1 MKKLFALIFAAVLF
15 AGCSN
20 NVDNNDAAKF
30 ALFSRQNNTEKY
42 SLKINLFAE
51 QSRTITPFDSD
62 EAYVNAVSKVEK
74 WDLVFT
80 DINDES
86 NKFSISQLQAKNG
99 VLLVKT
105 GKTGNFKVEISGSTK
120 IDGTTYNFYGLIPSV
135 GLSNTP
141 VETLEFSA
149 PVGLA
154 KAGGK
159 GNFSGKVTLDKYWK
173 ISNKEFSAGVV
184 PDGLFKI
191 LLVSKTNN
199 KTIIELTPEYDSIT
213 NESGFFT
220 GFAFNK
226 NDIPSDYYQLK
237 VSFSGYN
244 GKKAVDEVVFDKGN
258 LVVIGDGLTT
268 HAELLACY
276 SQPVTQIVDTYY
288 ACNDKESQGNGLDPQ
303 TKGYAWGIIKNIFE
317 YTEKDAGTYTVYC
330 DDFVIDAV
338 EYKALKDIDPKK
350 SVEVNI
356 LYSNGKC
363 TIKYNNDTDYKLS
376 VERCFAVSAKYFIG
390 TEEEPFP
397 VLEID
402 EHSTKNLYTS
412 ITYENFVAVVL
423 KSTDFAGIYPPSTKI
438 NYYINDTETFLYN
451 TPFFVYNSD
460 PEFTSFERNYESTFV
475 YIKRNGEYQYAP
487 SYKLH
492 LFTEAD
498 LPDGYKKLYGT
509 DPVAA
514 ANYKQFYLSVKPSV
528 QFIDPEQKYFIGSD
542 SKTEGDYIIYAPEN
556 TFWVYADSNCE
567 NPLNDDKLTYTW
579 YLNGKDVSAITG
591 KNSIVVLSEEY
602 DNLNL
607 YGENNIECIITDGSI
622 KKTADKTFMF
632 SMPVE
637 QRAAL
642 YYAKDSQDYSI
653 LKYYNTVSGMTYNT
667 NIKIKDVKDYYTTWF
682 FMDGTSLCYEEVDSV
697 GSVTYR
703 TQALNGEFVEM
714 PFNDS
719 LEGLISSL
727 NKQYSLHSL
736 TKDVATGKIWLYYS
750 DDNEKITKL
759 GVIENPNDIDCNA
772 ISWAILDYD
781 PGACIAVYNDK
792 VYVFR
797 TTNYIDIYSVEKNTR
812 NELKLSAKT
821 TVNTG
826 IPLENENGKLFENP
840 RVMDFAVVP
849 VVPYNGGVRA
859 VVCISQIFDNMF
871 TPEDFTQGSTHKM
884 YSLGSVSSFDLDESG
899 NISNLKSNLGYNK
912 SETGNQ
918 DYNYKDYDNNTINYQ
933 INFIVSNS
941 DFDEV
946 SGIPVIFGKTKILA
960 IKEEEVILSDVG
972 VYSQDDGSGNK
983 NLRRKSHLVKYNFKT
998 LYDLDSDVN
1007 ISFDINNISGTI
1019 GDWEE
1024 DIRN

>member
-80 DINDES
+80 DIEDES

-99 VLLVKT
+99 VLLVET
-105 GKTGNFKVEISGSTK
+105 EKTGNFKVEISGSTE

-135 GLSNTP
+135 GLSDTP
-141 VETLEFSA
+141 GETLEFSA

-154 KAGGK
+154 KAGGT
-159 GNFSGKVTLDKYWK
+159 GNFSGKVTLDEYWE
-173 ISNKEFSAGVV
+173 ISNKEFAAGGV

-191 LLVSKTNN
+191 LLVSRTNN

-213 NESGFFT
+213 DQSGFFT

-226 NDIPSDYYQLK
+226 NGIPSDYYQLK

-244 GKKAVDEVVFDKGN
+244 GKKPVDEVVFDKGN
-258 LVVIGDGLTT
+258 FVVIGDGLTT
-268 HAELLACY
+268 RAELLAYY

-288 ACNDKESQGNGLDPQ
+288 ACNDKDSQGNGLYPQ

-317 YTEKDAGTYTVYC
+317 YTEKEAGTYTVYC

-338 EYKALKDIDPKK
+338 EYKALKGISSKNG
-350 SVEVNI
+350 VVNI

-363 TIKYNNDTDYKLS
+363 TIEYNNDTDYKLS
-376 VERCFAVSAKYFIG
+376 VERCFAVSAKDFVG
-390 TEEEPFP
+390 TEAEPFP

-402 EHSTKNLYTS
+402 EHNTKNLYTS
-412 ITYENFVAVVL
+412 VTYENFVAVVL
-423 KSTDFAGIYPPSTKI
+423 KVTDFAGINPRNTKI

-460 PEFTSFERNYESTFV
+460 PEFTSFEQNYDSTFV

-487 SYKLH
+487 SYKLCF
-492 LFTEAD
+492 FTDVD
-498 LPDGYKKLYGT
+498 LPEGYKKLYET
-509 DPVAA
+509 DPDAA

-556 TFWVYADSNCE
+556 TFRVYADSNCE
-567 NPLNDDKLTYTW
+567 NPVNDDKLTYTW
-579 YLNGKDVSAITG
+579 YLNGNDVSAKTG
-591 KNSIVVLSEEY
+591 NNSFVVLSEEY

-622 KKTADKTFMF
+622 MKTADKTFKF

-642 YYAKDSQDYSI
+642 YHAKDSNYSI

-667 NIKIKDVKDYYTTWF
+667 NIKITDYYKAWF
-682 FMDGTSLCYEEVDSV
+682 FMDGTSLCHESGEVDSFA
-697 GSVTYR
+697 YR
-703 TQALNGEFVEM
+703 TQALNGEFVEL
-714 PFNDS
+714 PCCNFLVDY
-719 LEGLISSL
+719 L
-727 NKQYSLHSL
+727 NSQGSLHSL

-750 DDNEKITKL
+750 DDTEKITRL
-759 GVIENPNDIDCNA
+759 SVIENPNDEDCKFFPG
-772 ISWAILDYD
+772 AILDSND
-781 PGACIAVYNDK
+781 SGACIAVYNDK

-797 TTNYIDIYSVEKNTR
+797 TTNKIDIYSVEKDTR
-812 NELKLSAKT
+812 KGLKFSEKT

-826 IPLENENGKLFENP
+826 IPLLFENP
-840 RVMDFAVVP
+840 RVMDFA

-871 TPEDFTQGSTHKM
+871 APEDFTKDSKHEM

-912 SETGNQ
+912 SETGYLKYQ
-918 DYNYKDYDNNTINYQ
+918 NNNLSPAINYQ
-933 INFIVSNS
+933 INFIVSDSENV
-941 DFDEV
+941 D
-946 SGIPVIFGKTKILA
+946 GILVIFGKTKILA

-972 VYSQDDGSGNK
+972 VYSYVDDSSK
-983 NLRRKSHLVKYNFKT
+983 KRLRRKSHLVKYDFKT
-998 LYDLDSDVN
+998 LCDLDSDVN
-1007 ISFDINNISGTI
+1007 ISFDINNISGSI
-1019 GDWEE
+1019 GEWEE

>member
-80 DINDES
+80 DIEDES
-86 NKFSISQLQAKNG
+86 NNFSISQLQAKNG
-99 VLLVKT
+99 VLLVET
-105 GKTGNFKVEISGSTK
+105 EKTGNFKVEISGSIE
-120 IDGTTYNFYGLIPSV
+120 IDGTKYNFYGLIPSV
-135 GLSNTP
+135 GLSDTP
-141 VETLEFSA
+141 GETLEFSA

-154 KAGGK
+154 KAGGT
-159 GNFSGKVTLDKYWK
+159 GNFSGKVTLDEYWK
-173 ISNKEFSAGVV
+173 ISNKEFSAGGV
-184 PDGLFKI
+184 PDGLFTI

-199 KTIIELTPEYDSIT
+199 EKKFELTPEYDSIT
-213 NESGFFT
+213 DQSGFFT

-244 GKKAVDEVVFDKGN
+244 GKKSVEEVVFDKGT

-288 ACNDKESQGNGLDPQ
+288 ACNDKDSQGNGLYPQ

-317 YTEKDAGTYTVYC
+317 YTEKEAGTYTVYC

-338 EYKALKDIDPKK
+338 EYKALKGISSKNG
-350 SVEVNI
+350 VVNI

-363 TIKYNNDTDYKLS
+363 TIKYNNGTGYNLS
-376 VERCFAVSAKYFIG
+376 VERCFAVSAKDFVV
-390 TEEEPFP
+390 TEAEPFP

-402 EHSTKNLYTS
+402 EHNTKNLYTS
-412 ITYENFVAVVL
+412 VTYENFVAVVL
-423 KSTDFAGIYPPSTKI
+423 KLTDFDEIYPQSTKI

-460 PEFTSFERNYESTFV
+460 SESTPFEQSYDLTSV

-487 SYKLH
+487 SYKLR
-492 LFTEAD
+492 LFTD
-498 LPDGYKKLYGT
+498 VNPMPDGYNKLYDT
-509 DPVAA
+509 DPDA

-542 SKTEGDYIIYAPEN
+542 SKTEGDYIIYAPKN
-556 TFWVYADSNCE
+556 TFRVYADSNCE
-567 NPLNDDKLTYTW
+567 NPVNDDKLTYTW

-591 KNSIVVLSEEY
+591 NNSSVVLSEEY
-602 DNLNL
+602 DDLNL

-622 KKTADKTFMF
+622 MKTAGKTFKF

-682 FMDGTSLCYEEVDSV
+682 FMDGTSLFYEEVDSV
-697 GSVTYR
+697 GIVTYR

-719 LEGLISSL
+719 LEGLISFL
-727 NKQYSLHSL
+727 NKQYSLNSL

-750 DDNEKITKL
+750 DDTEKITKL
-759 GVIENPNDIDCNA
+759 SVIENPNDEDCKFFPG
-772 ISWAILDYD
+772 AILDSND
-781 PGACIAVYNDK
+781 SGACIAVYNDK

-797 TTNYIDIYSVEKNTR
+797 TTNKIDIYSVEKDTR
-812 NELKLSAKT
+812 KGLKFSEKT

-826 IPLENENGKLFENP
+826 IPLLFENP
-840 RVMDFAVVP
+840 RVMDFA

-871 TPEDFTQGSTHKM
+871 APENFTVGSSKHEM

-912 SETGNQ
+912 SET
-918 DYNYKDYDNNTINYQ
+918 DYIDYQNNNSEPPINYQ
-933 INFIVSNS
+933 INFIVSDSEKVN
-941 DFDEV
+941 
-946 SGIPVIFGKTKILA
+946 GIPVIFGKTKILA
-960 IKEEEVILSDVG
+960 IKEDEVILSDVG
-972 VYSQDDGSGNK
+972 VYSDVDADK
-983 NLRRKSHLVKYNFKT
+983 KRLRRKSHLVRYDFNK

-1007 ISFDINNISGTI
+1007 ISFDIDNVSGTI
-1019 GDWEE
+1019 GDWEK

>member
-42 SLKINLFAE
+42 SLKINIFAE

-86 NKFSISQLQAKNG
+86 NNFSISQLQAQNG

-105 GKTGNFKVEISGSTK
+105 GKTGNFKVEISGFIE
-120 IDGTTYNFYGLIPSV
+120 IDGTKYNFYGLIPSV

-141 VETLEFSA
+141 GETLEFSA

-159 GNFSGKVTLDKYWK
+159 GNFSGKVTLDGYWE
-173 ISNKEFSAGVV
+173 ISNEEFSAGGV
-184 PDGLFKI
+184 PGDLFKI

-199 KTIIELTPEYDSIT
+199 ETIELTPEYDSIT
-213 NESGFFT
+213 DQSGFFT
-220 GFAFNK
+220 GFVFNK

-268 HAELLACY
+268 HAELSACY

-288 ACNDKESQGNGLDPQ
+288 ACNDKESQGNGLYPQ

-317 YTEKDAGTYTVYC
+317 NTEKEAGTYTVYC

-338 EYKALKDIDPKK
+338 EYKALKGISSKNG
-350 SVEVNI
+350 VVNI

-363 TIKYNNDTDYKLS
+363 TIKYYNGSGYYLS
-376 VERCFAVSAKYFIG
+376 VERCFAVSAKDFVG

-402 EHSTKNLYTS
+402 EHNTKNLYTS

-423 KSTDFAGIYPPSTKI
+423 KVTDFAGINPRNTKI

-460 PEFTSFERNYESTFV
+460 LESISFEQNCALTSV

-487 SYKLH
+487 SYKLCF
-492 LFTEAD
+492 FTDVD
-498 LPDGYKKLYGT
+498 LPEGYKKLYET
-509 DPVAA
+509 DPDAA

-528 QFIDPEQKYFIGSD
+528 QFIDPEQKYFIGSN

-556 TFWVYADSNCE
+556 TFRVYADSNCE
-567 NPLNDDKLTYTW
+567 NPVNDDKLTYTW
-579 YLNGKDVSAITG
+579 YLNGNDVSAKTG
-591 KNSIVVLSEEY
+591 NNSFVVLSEEY

-622 KKTADKTFMF
+622 MKTADKTFKF

-642 YYAKDSQDYSI
+642 YHAKDSNYSI

-667 NIKIKDVKDYYTTWF
+667 NIKITDYYKAWF
-682 FMDGTSLCYEEVDSV
+682 FMDGTSLCHESGEVDSFA
-697 GSVTYR
+697 YR
-703 TQALNGEFVEM
+703 TQALNGEFVEL
-714 PFNDS
+714 PCCNFLVDY
-719 LEGLISSL
+719 L
-727 NKQYSLHSL
+727 NSQGSLHSL

-750 DDNEKITKL
+750 DDTEKITRL
-759 GVIENPNDIDCNA
+759 SVIENPNDEDCKFFPG
-772 ISWAILDYD
+772 AILDSND
-781 PGACIAVYNDK
+781 SGACIAVYNDK

-797 TTNYIDIYSVEKNTR
+797 TTNKIDIYSVEKDTR
-812 NELKLSAKT
+812 KGLKFSEKT

-826 IPLENENGKLFENP
+826 IPLLFETP
-840 RVMDFAVVP
+840 KVMDFA

-871 TPEDFTQGSTHKM
+871 APEDFTKDSKHEM

-912 SETGNQ
+912 SETGYLKYQ
-918 DYNYKDYDNNTINYQ
+918 NNNLPAAINYE
-933 INFIVSNS
+933 INFIVSDSENV
-941 DFDEV
+941 D
-946 SGIPVIFGKTKILA
+946 GIPVIFGKTKILA
-960 IKEEEVILSDVG
+960 IKEDEVILSDVG
-972 VYSQDDGSGNK
+972 VYSDVDADK
-983 NLRRKSHLVKYNFKT
+983 KRLRRKSHLVRYDFNT
-998 LYDLDSDVN
+998 LYDLESDVN
-1007 ISFDINNISGTI
+1007 ISFDINNMSESI
-1019 GDWEE
+1019 GEWEK

>member
-1 MKKLFALIFAAVLF
+1 MKKLFVLIFAAVLF

-80 DINDES
+80 DIEDES
-86 NKFSISQLQAKNG
+86 NKFSIIQLQAKNG
-99 VLLVKT
+99 VLLVET
-105 GKTGNFKVEISGSTK
+105 EKTGNFKVEISGSIE

-141 VETLEFSA
+141 GETLEFSA

-154 KAGGK
+154 KAGGT
-159 GNFSGKVTLDKYWK
+159 GNFSGKVTLDEYWE
-173 ISNKEFSAGVV
+173 ISNKEFAAGGV
-184 PDGLFKI
+184 PGDLFKI
-191 LLVSKTNN
+191 LLVSRTNN

-213 NESGFFT
+213 DQSGFFT
-220 GFAFNK
+220 GFAFNM

-237 VSFSGYN
+237 VSFSEYN
-244 GKKAVDEVVFDKGN
+244 GKKAVEEVVFDKGN

-268 HAELLACY
+268 HAELLAYY

-288 ACNDKESQGNGLDPQ
+288 ACNDKESQGNGLYPQ

-317 YTEKDAGTYTVYC
+317 YTEKEAGTYTVYC

-338 EYKALKDIDPKK
+338 EYKALKDIPSKNN
-350 SVEVNI
+350 VEVNI

-363 TIKYNNDTDYKLS
+363 TIEYNNDTGYKLS
-376 VERCFAVSAKYFIG
+376 VERCFAVSAKDFVG
-390 TEEEPFP
+390 TEAEPFP

-402 EHSTKNLYTS
+402 EHNTKNLYTS

-423 KSTDFAGIYPPSTKI
+423 KVTDFDEIYPQSTKI

-460 PEFTSFERNYESTFV
+460 SESTPFEQDYDLTFV
-475 YIKRNGEYQYAP
+475 YIKRKGEYQYAP
-487 SYKLH
+487 SYKLR
-492 LFTEAD
+492 LFTDAD
-498 LPDGYKKLYGT
+498 LPDGYNKLDVT
-509 DPVAA
+509 DPDA

-556 TFWVYADSNCE
+556 TFQVYADYNCE
-567 NPLNDDKLTYTW
+567 NPVNDDKLTYTW

-591 KNSIVVLSEEY
+591 NNSIVVLSEEY

-622 KKTADKTFMF
+622 KKTADKTFKF

-642 YYAKDSQDYSI
+642 YYAKDSDYSI

-682 FMDGTSLCYEEVDSV
+682 FMDGTSLFYEEVDSV

-703 TQALNGEFVEM
+703 TQALNGEFVET

-719 LEGLISSL
+719 LEGLISFL
-727 NKQYSLHSL
+727 NKQYSLNSL
-736 TKDVATGKIWLYYS
+736 TKDVATGKIWLYHS
-750 DDNEKITKL
+750 DDTEKITRL
-759 GVIENPNDIDCNA
+759 SVIENPDDADCKFFPY
-772 ISWAILDYD
+772 AILDRYD

-797 TTNYIDIYSVEKNTR
+797 TTNEIDIYSVEKDTR
-812 NELKLSAKT
+812 KGLKLSAKPP
-821 TVNTG
+821 VNTG
-826 IPLENENGKLFENP
+826 IPLLFETP
-840 RVMDFAVVP
+840 RVMDFA

-871 TPEDFTQGSTHKM
+871 APENFTDGSKHEM

-918 DYNYKDYDNNTINYQ
+918 DYNYKDYDNNSINYQ
-933 INFIVSNS
+933 INFIVSDSENV
-941 DFDEV
+941 DD
-946 SGIPVIFGKTKILA
+946 IPVIFGKTKILA

-972 VYSQDDGSGNK
+972 VYSYDDGSDKKRLG
-983 NLRRKSHLVKYNFKT
+983 RKSHLVKYDFNT
-998 LYDLDSDVN
+998 LYDLESDVN

>member
-86 NKFSISQLQAKNG
+86 NNFSVSQLQAQNG

-105 GKTGNFKVEISGSTK
+105 GKTGNFKVEISGSTE
-120 IDGTTYNFYGLIPSV
+120 IDGTTYNFYGFIPSV

-141 VETLEFSA
+141 GETLEFSA

-154 KAGGK
+154 KAGGT
-159 GNFSGKVTLDKYWK
+159 GNFSGKVTLDGYWE
-173 ISNKEFSAGVV
+173 ISNKEFSAGGV
-184 PDGLFKI
+184 PGDLFKI

-199 KTIIELTPEYDSIT
+199 ETIELTPEYDSIT
-213 NESGFFT
+213 DQSGFFT
-220 GFAFNK
+220 GFVFNK

-244 GKKAVDEVVFDKGN
+244 GKKSVDEVVFDKGN

-268 HAELLACY
+268 HAELSACY

-288 ACNDKESQGNGLDPQ
+288 ACNDKDSQGNGLYPQ

-317 YTEKDAGTYTVYC
+317 YTEKEAGTYTVYC
-330 DDFVIDAV
+330 DAFVIDAV
-338 EYKALKDIDPKK
+338 EYKALKGISSKN

-363 TIKYNNDTDYKLS
+363 TIKYNNDTGYSLH
-376 VERCFAVSAKYFIG
+376 VERCFAVSAKDFVG
-390 TEEEPFP
+390 TEAEPFP

-423 KSTDFAGIYPPSTKI
+423 KVTDFAGINPRNTKI

-460 PEFTSFERNYESTFV
+460 PEFTSFEQNYDFV

-487 SYKLH
+487 SYRLR
-492 LFTEAD
+492 LFTD
-498 LPDGYKKLYGT
+498 DNLPEGYKKLYET
-509 DPVAA
+509 APDAA

-528 QFIDPEQKYFIGSD
+528 QFIDPEQKYFIGSN
-542 SKTEGDYIIYAPEN
+542 SKTEGDYIIYAPKHK
-556 TFWVYADSNCE
+556 FQIYADSNCE
-567 NPLNDDKLTYTW
+567 NPVNDDKLTYTW

-591 KNSIVVLSEEY
+591 NNSFVVLSEEY

-622 KKTADKTFMF
+622 MKTADKTFKF

-642 YYAKDSQDYSI
+642 YHAKDSDYSI

-682 FMDGTSLCYEEVDSV
+682 FMDGTSLFYEEVDSV

-727 NKQYSLHSL
+727 NKQYSLNSL
-736 TKDVATGKIWLYYS
+736 TKDVATGKIWLYHS
-750 DDNEKITKL
+750 DDTEKITRL
-759 GVIENPNDIDCNA
+759 SVIENPNDEDCKV
-772 ISWAILDYD
+772 ISYAMLNIYD

-797 TTNYIDIYSVEKNTR
+797 TTNEIDIYSVEKDTR
-812 NELKLSAKT
+812 KGLKFSEKT

-826 IPLENENGKLFENP
+826 IPLLFENP

-871 TPEDFTQGSTHKM
+871 TPEDFTEGSTHEM

-899 NISNLKSNLGYNK
+899 NISNLKSNLGYKRN
-912 SETGNQ
+912 ETGYLKYQ
-918 DYNYKDYDNNTINYQ
+918 NNNLLTPINYQ
-933 INFIVSNS
+933 INFIVSDSENV
-941 DFDEV
+941 D
-946 SGIPVIFGKTKILA
+946 GIPVIFGKTKILA
-960 IKEEEVILSDVG
+960 IKEDEVILSDVG
-972 VYSQDDGSGNK
+972 VYSYDDSGK
-983 NLRRKSHLVKYNFKT
+983 KRLGRKSHLVKYDFKT
-998 LYDLDSDVN
+998 LCDLASDVN
-1007 ISFDINNISGTI
+1007 ISFDINNISGSI
-1019 GDWEE
+1019 GEWHTDIWE
-1024 DIRN
+1024 

>member
-86 NKFSISQLQAKNG
+86 NNFSIIQLQAQNG

-105 GKTGNFKVEISGSTK
+105 GKTGNFKVEISGFTE
-120 IDGTTYNFYGLIPSV
+120 IDGTKYNFYGLIPSV

-141 VETLEFSA
+141 GETLEFSA

-159 GNFSGKVTLDKYWK
+159 GNFSGKVTLDEYWK
-173 ISNKEFSAGVV
+173 ISNKEFSAGGV
-184 PDGLFKI
+184 PDGLFEI
-191 LLVSKTNN
+191 SLVSRTNN

-213 NESGFFT
+213 DQSGFFT

-226 NDIPSDYYQLK
+226 NGIPSDYYQLK

-244 GKKAVDEVVFDKGN
+244 GKKPVDEVVFDKGN

-288 ACNDKESQGNGLDPQ
+288 ACNDKESQGNGLYPQ

-317 YTEKDAGTYTVYC
+317 YTEKEAGIYTVYC
-330 DDFVIDAV
+330 DAFVIDAV
-338 EYKALKDIDPKK
+338 EYKALIKDITPKNT
-350 SVEVNI
+350 VEVNI

-363 TIKYNNDTDYKLS
+363 TIKYNNDTGYYLY
-376 VERCFAVSAKYFIG
+376 VERCFAVSAKDFVG

-423 KSTDFAGIYPPSTKI
+423 KSTDFAGIYPASTKI

-451 TPFFVYNSD
+451 TPFFVYYSD
-460 PEFTSFERNYESTFV
+460 NESKFFEENCEKTFV

-492 LFTEAD
+492 LFTD
-498 LPDGYKKLYGT
+498 DNSMPDGYNKLYET
-509 DPVAA
+509 ATEA

-567 NPLNDDKLTYTW
+567 NPVNDDKLTYTW

-591 KNSIVVLSEEY
+591 NNSSVVLSEEY
-602 DNLNL
+602 DDLNL

-622 KKTADKTFMF
+622 MKTAGKTFKF
-632 SMPVE
+632 SMPVD

-642 YYAKDSQDYSI
+642 YHAKAEGYSRNESL
-653 LKYYNTVSGMTYNT
+653 LKYYNTVSKMTYNT
-667 NIKIKDVKDYYTTWF
+667 NKIIKDYYKAWF
-682 FMDGTSLCYEEVDSV
+682 FMDGTSLCYESGSSDSFV
-697 GSVTYR
+697 YR
-703 TQALNGEFVEM
+703 TQALNGEFVEL
-714 PFNDS
+714 PCSNSFVECLSSQGS
-719 LEGLISSL
+719 L
-727 NKQYSLHSL
+727 KSL

-750 DDNEKITKL
+750 DDNETRL
-759 GVIENPNDIDCNA
+759 SVIENPDDADCKFFPY
-772 ISWAILDYD
+772 AILDRYD

-797 TTNYIDIYSVEKNTR
+797 TTNEIDIYSVEKDTR
-812 NELKLSAKT
+812 NGLKFSEKT
-821 TVNTG
+821 TVKTG
-826 IPLENENGKLFENP
+826 IPLENEDGKLFEKP
-840 RVMDFAVVP
+840 KVMDFAVVP
-849 VVPYNGGVRA
+849 YKGGVRA
-859 VVCISQIFDNMF
+859 VVCISQIFDDMKF
-871 TPEDFTQGSTHKM
+871 TPDNFTEGSTHEM
-884 YSLGSVSSFDLDESG
+884 YSLGSVSSFDLDEYG
-899 NISNLKSNLGYNK
+899 KISNLKSNLGYNK
-912 SETGNQ
+912 SETGYLS
-918 DYNYKDYDNNTINYQ
+918 YNYVKNESETINYK
-933 INFIVSNS
+933 INFIVSDS
-941 DFDEV
+941 EEV

-960 IKEEEVILSDVG
+960 IKEDEVILSDAG
-972 VYSQDDGSGNK
+972 VYSYKDSDTK
-983 NLRRKSHLVKYNFKT
+983 RLRRKSHLVKYDFKT
-998 LYDLDSDVN
+998 LYPLESDVN
-1007 ISFDINNISGTI
+1007 ISFDIQNYSGI
-1019 GDWEE
+1019 NLGIE
-1024 DIRN
+1024 N

>member
-30 ALFSRQNNTEKY
+30 ALFSRQNTTEKY

-80 DINDES
+80 DNEDES
-86 NKFSISQLQAKNG
+86 NKFSIIQLQAKNG

-105 GKTGNFKVEISGSTK
+105 GKTGNFKVEISGSTE

-141 VETLEFSA
+141 GETLEFSA

-154 KAGGK
+154 KAGGT
-159 GNFSGKVTLDKYWK
+159 GNFSGKVTLDEYWK
-173 ISNKEFSAGVV
+173 ISNKEFSEGGV

-191 LLVSKTNN
+191 LLVSRTNN
-199 KTIIELTPEYDSIT
+199 EKKFELTPEYDSIT
-213 NESGFFT
+213 DQSGFFT
-220 GFAFNK
+220 GFVFNK

-244 GKKAVDEVVFDKGN
+244 GKKSVEEVVFDKGN

-268 HAELLACY
+268 RAELLACY
-276 SQPVTQIVDTYY
+276 SQPVTQIVDKYY
-288 ACNDKESQGNGLDPQ
+288 ACNDKDSQGNGLYPQ

-317 YTEKDAGTYTVYC
+317 YTEKEAGTYTVYC

-338 EYKALKDIDPKK
+338 EYKALNAIPSKNY
-350 SVEVNI
+350 VEVNI

-363 TIKYNNDTDYKLS
+363 TIKYNNDTGYSLH
-376 VERCFAVSAKYFIG
+376 VERCFAVSAKDFVV
-390 TEEEPFP
+390 TEAEPFP

-402 EHSTKNLYTS
+402 EHNTKNLYTS
-412 ITYENFVAVVL
+412 VTYENFVAVVL
-423 KSTDFAGIYPPSTKI
+423 KVTDFAGINPRNTKI

-460 PEFTSFERNYESTFV
+460 SESTPFEQNCDLTSV

-487 SYKLH
+487 SYKLCF
-492 LFTEAD
+492 FTDVD
-498 LPDGYKKLYGT
+498 LPEGYKKLYET
-509 DPVAA
+509 DPDAA

-556 TFWVYADSNCE
+556 TFRVYADSNCE
-567 NPLNDDKLTYTW
+567 NPVNDDKLTYTW

-591 KNSIVVLSEEY
+591 NNSFVVLSEEY
-602 DNLNL
+602 DDLNL
-607 YGENNIECIITDGSI
+607 YGENKIECIITDGCI

-667 NIKIKDVKDYYTTWF
+667 NIKIKEVKDYYTTWF
-682 FMDGTSLCYEEVDSV
+682 FMDGTSLFYEEVDSV

-714 PFNDS
+714 PFSNFFVDYLNS
-719 LEGLISSL
+719 QGSL
-727 NKQYSLHSL
+727 NSL
-736 TKDVATGKIWLYYS
+736 TKDVATGKIWLYYY
-750 DDNEKITKL
+750 DDNEKVTKL
-759 GVIENPNDIDCNA
+759 SVIENPNDEDCKFLPG
-772 ISWAILDYD
+772 AILDSND
-781 PGACIAVYNDK
+781 SGACIAVYNDK

-797 TTNYIDIYSVEKNTR
+797 TTNKIDIYSVEKDTR
-812 NELKLSAKT
+812 KGLKFSEKT

-826 IPLENENGKLFENP
+826 IPLLFENP
-840 RVMDFAVVP
+840 RVMDFA

-912 SETGNQ
+912 SETGYLKYQ
-918 DYNYKDYDNNTINYQ
+918 NNNLPTAINYE
-933 INFIVSNS
+933 INFIVSDS
-941 DFDEV
+941 EKVGD
-946 SGIPVIFGKTKILA
+946 IPVIFGKTKILA

-972 VYSQDDGSGNK
+972 VYSQVDGSGK
-983 NLRRKSHLVKYNFKT
+983 KRLRRKSHLVKYDFKT
-998 LYDLDSDVN
+998 LYDLESDVN
-1007 ISFDINNISGTI
+1007 ISFDINNISDSI
-1019 GDWEE
+1019 GEWEE

>member
-80 DINDES
+80 DIEDES
-86 NKFSISQLQAKNG
+86 NKFSISQLQAQNG

-105 GKTGNFKVEISGSTK
+105 GKTGNFKVEISGSTE

-135 GLSNTP
+135 GLSDTP
-141 VETLEFSA
+141 GETLEFSA

-154 KAGGK
+154 KAGGT

-173 ISNKEFSAGVV
+173 ISNKEFSEGGV

-191 LLVSKTNN
+191 SLVSKTNN
-199 KTIIELTPEYDSIT
+199 EKKFELTPEYDSIT
-213 NESGFFT
+213 DQSGFFT

-244 GKKAVDEVVFDKGN
+244 GKKSVEEVVFDKGN

-268 HAELLACY
+268 HAELLAYY

-288 ACNDKESQGNGLDPQ
+288 ACNDKDSQGNGLYPQ

-317 YTEKDAGTYTVYC
+317 YTEKEAGTYTVYC

-338 EYKALKDIDPKK
+338 EYKALKGISSKNG
-350 SVEVNI
+350 VVNI

-363 TIKYNNDTDYKLS
+363 TIEYNNDTDYKLS
-376 VERCFAVSAKYFIG
+376 VERCFAVSAKDFVG
-390 TEEEPFP
+390 TEAEPFP

-402 EHSTKNLYTS
+402 EHNTKNLYTS
-412 ITYENFVAVVL
+412 VTYENFVAVVL
-423 KSTDFAGIYPPSTKI
+423 KVTDFAGINPRNTKI

-460 PEFTSFERNYESTFV
+460 PEFTSFEQNYDSTFV

-487 SYKLH
+487 SYKLCF
-492 LFTEAD
+492 FTDVD
-498 LPDGYKKLYGT
+498 LPEGYKKLYET
-509 DPVAA
+509 DPDAA

-556 TFWVYADSNCE
+556 TFRVYADSNCE
-567 NPLNDDKLTYTW
+567 NPVNDDKLTYTW

-591 KNSIVVLSEEY
+591 NNSFVVLSEEY

-622 KKTADKTFMF
+622 MKTADKTFKF

-642 YYAKDSQDYSI
+642 YHAKDSNYSI

-667 NIKIKDVKDYYTTWF
+667 NIKITDYYKAWF
-682 FMDGTSLCYEEVDSV
+682 FMDGTSLCHESGEVDSFV
-697 GSVTYR
+697 YR
-703 TQALNGEFVEM
+703 TQALNGEFVEL
-714 PFNDS
+714 PCCNFLVDY
-719 LEGLISSL
+719 L
-727 NKQYSLHSL
+727 NSQGSLHSL

-750 DDNEKITKL
+750 DDTEKITKL
-759 GVIENPNDIDCNA
+759 SVIENPNDEDCKFFPG
-772 ISWAILDYD
+772 AILDSND
-781 PGACIAVYNDK
+781 SGACIAVYNDK

-797 TTNYIDIYSVEKNTR
+797 TTNKIDIYSVEKDTR
-812 NELKLSAKT
+812 KGLKFSEKT

-826 IPLENENGKLFENP
+826 IPLLFENP
-840 RVMDFAVVP
+840 RVMDFA

-871 TPEDFTQGSTHKM
+871 APADFKEGTTHEM

-912 SETGNQ
+912 NQ
-918 DYNYKDYDNNTINYQ
+918 TDYLDYQNNNYSPAINYKIK
-933 INFIVSNS
+933 FIVSDSENV
-941 DFDEV
+941 D
-946 SGIPVIFGKTKILA
+946 GIPVIFGKTKILA

-972 VYSQDDGSGNK
+972 VYSYVDDSSK
-983 NLRRKSHLVKYNFKT
+983 KRLRRKSHLVKYDFKT
-998 LYDLDSDVN
+998 LCDLESDVN
-1007 ISFDINNISGTI
+1007 ISFDINNSSSGTI
-1019 GDWEE
+1019 GEWEE

>member
-30 ALFSRQNNTEKY
+30 ALFSRQNTTEKY

-86 NKFSISQLQAKNG
+86 NNFSISQLQAQNG

-154 KAGGK
+154 KAGGR
-159 GNFSGKVTLDKYWK
+159 GNFSGKVTLDEYWE
-173 ISNKEFSAGVV
+173 ISNKEFAAGGV

-199 KTIIELTPEYDSIT
+199 ETIELTPEYDSIT
-213 NESGFFT
+213 DQSGFFT
-220 GFAFNK
+220 GFAFNM

-268 HAELLACY
+268 RADLLACY

-288 ACNDKESQGNGLDPQ
+288 GCNDKESQGNGLYPQ
-303 TKGYAWGIIKNIFE
+303 TKGYAWGIIKNIFK
-317 YTEKDAGTYTVYC
+317 YTEKDAGIYTVYC
-330 DDFVIDAV
+330 DAFVIDAV
-338 EYKALKDIDPKK
+338 EYKALKGISSKNG
-350 SVEVNI
+350 VVNI

-363 TIKYNNDTDYKLS
+363 TIEYNNDTGYKLS
-376 VERCFAVSAKYFIG
+376 VERCFAVSAKDFVV
-390 TEEEPFP
+390 TEAEPFP

-402 EHSTKNLYTS
+402 EHNTKNLYTS

-423 KSTDFAGIYPPSTKI
+423 KVTDFAGIYPRDTKI

-460 PEFTSFERNYESTFV
+460 PEFTSFEQNYDSTFV

-487 SYKLH
+487 SYKLR
-492 LFTEAD
+492 LFTYVD
-498 LPDGYKKLYGT
+498 LPEGYNKLYGT
-509 DPVAA
+509 DPDAA
-514 ANYKQFYLSVKPSV
+514 ANYRQFYLSVKPSV

-556 TFWVYADSNCE
+556 KFQVYADSNCE
-567 NPLNDDKLTYTW
+567 NPVNDDKLTYTW
-579 YLNGKDVSAITG
+579 YLNGKDVSDKTG
-591 KNSIVVLSEEY
+591 NNSFVVLSEEY

-622 KKTADKTFMF
+622 MKTAGKTFKF
-632 SMPVE
+632 SMPVD

-642 YYAKDSQDYSI
+642 YHAKAEDYSRNESL

-667 NIKIKDVKDYYTTWF
+667 NIKITDYYKAWF
-682 FMDGTSLCYEEVDSV
+682 FMDGTSLCHEKGEVDRFV
-697 GSVTYR
+697 YR

-714 PFNDS
+714 PCSNSFVECLS
-719 LEGLISSL
+719 SQGSL
-727 NKQYSLHSL
+727 NSL
-736 TKDVATGKIWLYYS
+736 TKDVATGKIWLYYY
-750 DDNEKITKL
+750 DDNEKVTKL
-759 GVIENPNDIDCNA
+759 SVIENPNDEDCKFLPG
-772 ISWAILDYD
+772 AILDSND
-781 PGACIAVYNDK
+781 SGACIAVYNDK

-797 TTNYIDIYSVEKNTR
+797 TTNKIDIYSVEKDTR
-812 NELKLSAKT
+812 KGLKFSEKT

-826 IPLENENGKLFENP
+826 IPLLFENP

-859 VVCISQIFDNMF
+859 VVCISQIFDNKF

-912 SETGNQ
+912 SETGYI
-918 DYNYKDYDNNTINYQ
+918 DYQNKNLSPAINYQ
-933 INFIVSNS
+933 INFIVSDS
-941 DFDEV
+941 EKVGD
-946 SGIPVIFGKTKILA
+946 IPVIFGKTKILA

-972 VYSQDDGSGNK
+972 VYNDSSK
-983 NLRRKSHLVKYNFKT
+983 KRLRRKSHLVKYDFKT
-998 LYDLDSDVN
+998 LCDLDSDVN
-1007 ISFDINNISGTI
+1007 ISFDINNISGSI

>member
-80 DINDES
+80 DIEDES
-86 NKFSISQLQAKNG
+86 NKFSIIQLQAQNG

-105 GKTGNFKVEISGSTK
+105 GKTGNFKVEISGSTE

-141 VETLEFSA
+141 GETLEFSA

-154 KAGGK
+154 KAGGT
-159 GNFSGKVTLDKYWK
+159 GNFSGKVTLDEYWK
-173 ISNKEFSAGVV
+173 ISNKEFSAGGV
-184 PDGLFKI
+184 PDGLFEI
-191 LLVSKTNN
+191 SLVSKTNN
-199 KTIIELTPEYDSIT
+199 ETIIELTPEYDSIT
-213 NESGFFT
+213 DESEVFT

-244 GKKAVDEVVFDKGN
+244 GKKSVEEVVFDKGN

-288 ACNDKESQGNGLDPQ
+288 ACNDKESQGNGLYPQ

-317 YTEKDAGTYTVYC
+317 YTEKEAGTYTVYC

-338 EYKALKDIDPKK
+338 EYKALKDIPSKNN
-350 SVEVNI
+350 VEVNI

-363 TIKYNNDTDYKLS
+363 TIEYNNDTGYKLS
-376 VERCFAVSAKYFIG
+376 VERCFAVSAKDFVV
-390 TEEEPFP
+390 TEAEPFP

-402 EHSTKNLYTS
+402 EHNTKNLYTS
-412 ITYENFVAVVL
+412 VTYENFVAVVL
-423 KSTDFAGIYPPSTKI
+423 KSTDFDEIYPQSTKI

-460 PEFTSFERNYESTFV
+460 SESTPFEQKYDSTFV

-487 SYKLH
+487 SYKLR
-492 LFTEAD
+492 LFTD
-498 LPDGYKKLYGT
+498 DNRMPDGYNKLYGT
-509 DPVAA
+509 DPDAA

-542 SKTEGDYIIYAPEN
+542 SKTEGDYIIYAPKHK
-556 TFWVYADSNCE
+556 FQIYADSNCE
-567 NPLNDDKLTYTW
+567 NPVNDDKLTYTW

-591 KNSIVVLSEEY
+591 NNSFVVLSEEY

-622 KKTADKTFMF
+622 MKTADKTFKF

-642 YYAKDSQDYSI
+642 YYAKDSDYSI

-682 FMDGTSLCYEEVDSV
+682 FMDGTSLFYEEVDSV

-703 TQALNGEFVEM
+703 TQALNGEFVET

-719 LEGLISSL
+719 LEGLISFL
-727 NKQYSLHSL
+727 NKQYSLNSL
-736 TKDVATGKIWLYYS
+736 TKDVATGKIWLYHS
-750 DDNEKITKL
+750 DDTEKITRL
-759 GVIENPNDIDCNA
+759 SVIENPNDEDCKV
-772 ISWAILDYD
+772 ISYAMLDIYD

-797 TTNYIDIYSVEKNTR
+797 TTNEIDIYSVEKDTR
-812 NELKLSAKT
+812 KGLKLSAKPP
-821 TVNTG
+821 VNTG
-826 IPLENENGKLFENP
+826 IPLLFETP
-840 RVMDFAVVP
+840 RVMDFA

-871 TPEDFTQGSTHKM
+871 TPEDFIEGSKHEM

-918 DYNYKDYDNNTINYQ
+918 DYNYKDYDNNSINYQ
-933 INFIVSNS
+933 INFIVSDSEKVN
-941 DFDEV
+941 D
-946 SGIPVIFGKTKILA
+946 IPVIFGKTKILA

-972 VYSQDDGSGNK
+972 VYSYVDADK
-983 NLRRKSHLVKYNFKT
+983 KRLCRKSHLVKYDFKT

-1007 ISFDINNISGTI
+1007 ISFDINNMSDSI
-1019 GDWEE
+1019 GEWEE

>member
-42 SLKINLFAE
+42 SLKINIFAE

-80 DINDES
+80 DIEDES
-86 NKFSISQLQAKNG
+86 NKFSIIQLQAKNG
-99 VLLVKT
+99 VLLVET
-105 GKTGNFKVEISGSTK
+105 ERTGNFKVEISGSIE
-120 IDGTTYNFYGLIPSV
+120 IDGTKYNFYGLIPSV
-135 GLSNTP
+135 GLSDTP
-141 VETLEFSA
+141 GETLEFSA

-159 GNFSGKVTLDKYWK
+159 GNFSGKVTLDEYWE
-173 ISNKEFSAGVV
+173 ISNKEFSEGVV
-184 PDGLFKI
+184 PGDLFKI

-199 KTIIELTPEYDSIT
+199 ETIELTPEYDSIT
-213 NESGFFT
+213 DESGFFT
-220 GFAFNK
+220 GFTFNK

-244 GKKAVDEVVFDKGN
+244 GKKPVDEVVFDKGN

-276 SQPVTQIVDTYY
+276 SQPVTQIVDKYY
-288 ACNDKESQGNGLDPQ
+288 ACNDKESQGNGLYPQ
-303 TKGYAWGIIKNIFE
+303 TKGYAWGIIKNIFK
-317 YTEKDAGTYTVYC
+317 YTEKDAGIYTVYC
-330 DDFVIDAV
+330 DAFVIDAV
-338 EYKALKDIDPKK
+338 EYKALKAIPSKNY
-350 SVEVNI
+350 VEVNI

-363 TIKYNNDTDYKLS
+363 TIKYNNDTGYNLY
-376 VERCFAVSAKYFIG
+376 VERCFAVSAKDFVG
-390 TEEEPFP
+390 TEAEPFP

-402 EHSTKNLYTS
+402 EHNTKNLYTS
-412 ITYENFVAVVL
+412 VTYENFVAVVL
-423 KSTDFAGIYPPSTKI
+423 KSTDFAGIHPGDTII

-451 TPFFVYNSD
+451 TPFFVYNKTID
-460 PEFTSFERNYESTFV
+460 STFFEENCDSTSV

-487 SYKLH
+487 SYKLR
-492 LFTEAD
+492 LFTGD
-498 LPDGYKKLYGT
+498 LPEGYKKLYET
-509 DPVAA
+509 APEA

-528 QFIDPEQKYFIGSD
+528 QFIEQKYFIGSN

-556 TFWVYADSNCE
+556 MFQVYADSNCE
-567 NPLNDDKLTYTW
+567 NPVNDDKLTYTW
-579 YLNGKDVSAITG
+579 YLNGKDVSDKTRN
-591 KNSIVVLSEEY
+591 NSFVVLSDVH

-622 KKTADKTFMF
+622 KKTAGKTFKF

-642 YYAKDSQDYSI
+642 YYAKDSDYSI

-667 NIKIKDVKDYYTTWF
+667 NKIITDYYKAWF
-682 FMDGTSLCYEEVDSV
+682 FMDGTSLCHELGTDGT
-697 GSVTYR
+697 GSFVYR

-714 PFNDS
+714 PCSNFLVDFLS
-719 LEGLISSL
+719 SQGSL
-727 NKQYSLHSL
+727 NSL
-736 TKDVATGKIWLYYS
+736 TKDVATGKIWIYSS
-750 DDNEKITKL
+750 DDTEKITKL
-759 GVIENPNDIDCNA
+759 SVIENPNDEDCKVIPYA
-772 ISWAILDYD
+772 MLDIYD

-797 TTNYIDIYSVEKNTR
+797 TTNKIDIYSVEKNTR
-812 NELKLSAKT
+812 KGLKLSEKT
-821 TVNTG
+821 PINTG
-826 IPLENENGKLFENP
+826 IPLLFENP

-859 VVCISQIFDNMF
+859 VVCISQIFDDMSF
-871 TPEDFTQGSTHKM
+871 TPNDFSEGSTHEM
-884 YSLGSVSSFDLDESG
+884 YSLGSVSSFDLDENG

-912 SETGNQ
+912 SETGYLP
-918 DYNYKDYDNNTINYQ
+918 YNFGIGSETINCK
-933 INFIVSNS
+933 INFIVSDS
-941 DFDEV
+941 EEV

-960 IKEEEVILSDVG
+960 IKEDEVILSDVG
-972 VYSQDDGSGNK
+972 VYSYEDSDSGK
-983 NLRRKSHLVKYNFKT
+983 KGLRRKSHLVKYDFKT
-998 LYDLDSDVN
+998 LYPLESDVN
-1007 ISFDINNISGTI
+1007 ISFDIKNYSGI
-1019 GDWEE
+1019 DLGIE
-1024 DIRN
+1024 N

>member
-42 SLKINLFAE
+42 SLKINIFAE

-86 NKFSISQLQAKNG
+86 NNFSISQLQAKNG
-99 VLLVKT
+99 VLLVET
-105 GKTGNFKVEISGSTK
+105 EKTGNFKVEISGSIE
-120 IDGTTYNFYGLIPSV
+120 IDGTKYNFYGLIPSA
-135 GLSNTP
+135 GLSDTP
-141 VETLEFSA
+141 GETLEFSA

-159 GNFSGKVTLDKYWK
+159 GNFSGKVTLDKYWE
-173 ISNKEFSAGVV
+173 ISNKEFSAGGV
-184 PDGLFKI
+184 PGDLFKI

-199 KTIIELTPEYDSIT
+199 ETIIELTPEYDSIT
-213 NESGFFT
+213 DESEVFT

-244 GKKAVDEVVFDKGN
+244 GKKSVEEVVFDKGN

-288 ACNDKESQGNGLDPQ
+288 ACNDKESQGNGLYPQ

-317 YTEKDAGTYTVYC
+317 YTEKEAGIYTVYC
-330 DDFVIDAV
+330 DAFVIDAV

-363 TIKYNNDTDYKLS
+363 TIKYNNDTGYYLY
-376 VERCFAVSAKYFIG
+376 VERCFAVSAKDFVG
-390 TEEEPFP
+390 TEAEPFP

-423 KSTDFAGIYPPSTKI
+423 KSTDFAGIDPASTKI

-460 PEFTSFERNYESTFV
+460 PEFTSFEQSYDSTFV

-487 SYKLH
+487 SYKLR
-492 LFTEAD
+492 LFTDVD
-498 LPDGYKKLYGT
+498 LPEGYNKLYGT
-509 DPVAA
+509 DPDAA

-556 TFWVYADSNCE
+556 KFQVYADYNCE
-567 NPLNDDKLTYTW
+567 NPVNDDKLTYTW

-591 KNSIVVLSEEY
+591 NNSSVVLSEEY
-602 DNLNL
+602 DDLNL

-622 KKTADKTFMF
+622 MKTADKTFKF

-642 YYAKDSQDYSI
+642 YHAKDSNYSI

-682 FMDGTSLCYEEVDSV
+682 FMDGTSLFYEEVDSV

-714 PFNDS
+714 PFSDS
-719 LEGLISSL
+719 LEGLISYL
-727 NKQYSLHSL
+727 NKQYSLNSL
-736 TKDVATGKIWLYYS
+736 TKDVATGKIWIYSS
-750 DDNEKITKL
+750 DDTEKITKL
-759 GVIENPNDIDCNA
+759 SVIENPNDEDCKVMPYA
-772 ISWAILDYD
+772 MLDSYD
-781 PGACIAVYNDK
+781 PGACIAVYDDK

-797 TTNYIDIYSVEKNTR
+797 TTNEIDIYSVEKNTR

-821 TVNTG
+821 PVNTG

-840 RVMDFAVVP
+840 RVMDFA

-871 TPEDFTQGSTHKM
+871 TPEDFTEGIKHEM

-912 SETGNQ
+912 SETGYLKYQ
-918 DYNYKDYDNNTINYQ
+918 NNNLSPAINYQ
-933 INFIVSNS
+933 INFIVSDSENV
-941 DFDEV
+941 D
-946 SGIPVIFGKTKILA
+946 GIPVIFGKTKILA
-960 IKEEEVILSDVG
+960 IKEDEVILSDVG

-983 NLRRKSHLVKYNFKT
+983 NLRRKSHLVKYDFKT

-1007 ISFDINNISGTI
+1007 ISFDINNMSDSI
-1019 GDWEE
+1019 GEWEE

>member
-86 NKFSISQLQAKNG
+86 NNFSVSQLRAKNG
-99 VLLVKT
+99 VLLVET
-105 GKTGNFKVEISGSTK
+105 EKTGNFKVEISGSIE

-141 VETLEFSA
+141 GETLEFSA

-159 GNFSGKVTLDKYWK
+159 GNFSGKVTLDGYWE
-173 ISNKEFSAGVV
+173 ISNEEFSAGGV
-184 PDGLFKI
+184 PGDLFKI

-213 NESGFFT
+213 DQSGFFT

-226 NDIPSDYYQLK
+226 NGIPSDYYQLK

-276 SQPVTQIVDTYY
+276 SQPVTQIVDEYY
-288 ACNDKESQGNGLDPQ
+288 ACNDKESQGNGLYPQ
-303 TKGYAWGIIKNIFE
+303 TKGYVWGIIKNIFE
-317 YTEKDAGTYTVYC
+317 YTEKEAGTYTVYC

-338 EYKALKDIDPKK
+338 EYKALKAISSKN
-350 SVEVNI
+350 SEVNI

-363 TIKYNNDTDYKLS
+363 TIKYNNDTGYYLY
-376 VERCFAVSAKYFIG
+376 VERCFAVSAKDFVG
-390 TEEEPFP
+390 TEAEPFP

-423 KSTDFAGIYPPSTKI
+423 KSTDFDEIYPQNTKI

-460 PEFTSFERNYESTFV
+460 SESTPFEQNYGLTSV

-487 SYKLH
+487 SYKLR

-498 LPDGYKKLYGT
+498 LQAGYNKLDVT
-509 DPVAA
+509 DPDAA

-528 QFIDPEQKYFIGSD
+528 QFIDPEQKYFIGSN

-567 NPLNDDKLTYTW
+567 NPVNDDKLTYTW

-591 KNSIVVLSEEY
+591 NNSIVVLSEEY

-622 KKTADKTFMF
+622 MKTADKTFKF

-642 YYAKDSQDYSI
+642 YHAKDSNYSI

-667 NIKIKDVKDYYTTWF
+667 NIKITDYYKAWF
-682 FMDGTSLCYEEVDSV
+682 FMDGTSLCHES
-697 GSVTYR
+697 GSPDRFVYR

-714 PFNDS
+714 PFSEYLKNYIDD
-719 LEGLISSL
+719 L
-727 NKQYSLHSL
+727 NSQGSLHSL

-750 DDNEKITKL
+750 DDTEKITKL
-759 GVIENPNDIDCNA
+759 GVIENPNDIDCKV
-772 ISWAILDYD
+772 ISYAMLDSYD

-797 TTNYIDIYSVEKNTR
+797 TTNEIDIYSAEKNTR
-812 NELKLSAKT
+812 NGLKLSEKT
-821 TVNTG
+821 PINTG
-826 IPLENENGKLFENP
+826 IPLLFENP

-918 DYNYKDYDNNTINYQ
+918 DYNYKDYNNNSINYK

-972 VYSQDDGSGNK
+972 VYSYVDADK
-983 NLRRKSHLVKYNFKT
+983 KRLRRKSHLVKYDFNK
-998 LYDLDSDVN
+998 LYDLESDVN
-1007 ISFDINNISGTI
+1007 ISFDIKNSSESLGEWHTDI
-1019 GDWEE
+1019 WE
-1024 DIRN
+1024 

>member
-80 DINDES
+80 DIEDES
-86 NKFSISQLQAKNG
+86 NKFSIIQLQAKNG
-99 VLLVKT
+99 VLLVET
-105 GKTGNFKVEISGSTK
+105 EKTGNFKVEISGSTE

-141 VETLEFSA
+141 GETLEFST

-154 KAGGK
+154 KAGGT
-159 GNFSGKVTLDKYWK
+159 GNFSGKVTLDAYWE
-173 ISNKEFSAGVV
+173 ISNKEFAAGVV

-213 NESGFFT
+213 DEIGFFT

-237 VSFSGYN
+237 VSFSGCN
-244 GKKAVDEVVFDKGN
+244 GKKPVDEVVFDKGN

-268 HAELLACY
+268 HAELSACY

-288 ACNDKESQGNGLDPQ
+288 ACNDKESQGNGLYPQ

-330 DDFVIDAV
+330 DAFVIDAV
-338 EYKALKDIDPKK
+338 EYKALKGISSKNG
-350 SVEVNI
+350 VVNI

-363 TIKYNNDTDYKLS
+363 TIKYNNDTGYNLS
-376 VERCFAVSAKYFIG
+376 VERCFAVSAKDFVG
-390 TEEEPFP
+390 TEAEPFP

-402 EHSTKNLYTS
+402 EHNTKNLYTS

-423 KSTDFAGIYPPSTKI
+423 KLTNFDEIDPQSTKI

-460 PEFTSFERNYESTFV
+460 SESTPFEQNYDLTSV

-487 SYKLH
+487 SYKLR
-492 LFTEAD
+492 LFTD
-498 LPDGYKKLYGT
+498 VNPMPDGYNKLYGT
-509 DPVAA
+509 DPDA

-556 TFWVYADSNCE
+556 KFQIYADSNCE
-567 NPLNDDKLTYTW
+567 NPVNDDKLTYTW

-591 KNSIVVLSEEY
+591 NNSFVVLSEEY

-622 KKTADKTFMF
+622 MKTADKTFKF

-642 YYAKDSQDYSI
+642 YHAKDSDYSI

-667 NIKIKDVKDYYTTWF
+667 NIKITDYYKAWF
-682 FMDGTSLCYEEVDSV
+682 FMDGTSLCHEKGEVDRFV
-697 GSVTYR
+697 YR

-714 PFNDS
+714 PCSNSFVECLS
-719 LEGLISSL
+719 SQGSL
-727 NKQYSLHSL
+727 NSL
-736 TKDVATGKIWLYYS
+736 TKDVATGKIWLYYY
-750 DDNEKITKL
+750 DDNEKVTKL
-759 GVIENPNDIDCNA
+759 SVIENPNDEDCKVIPYA
-772 ISWAILDYD
+772 MLDSND
-781 PGACIAVYNDK
+781 SGACIAVYNDK

-797 TTNYIDIYSVEKNTR
+797 TTNKIDIYSVEKNTR
-812 NELKLSAKT
+812 NELKLSEKT
-821 TVNTG
+821 TVDTG

-849 VVPYNGGVRA
+849 YNGGVRA

-871 TPEDFTQGSTHKM
+871 TPKDFTEGSTHEM
-884 YSLGSVSSFDLDESG
+884 YSLGSVSSFDLDENG

-912 SETGNQ
+912 SETGNL
-918 DYNYKDYDNNTINYQ
+918 DYNYEDYSSGKSINYQ

-941 DFDEV
+941 EKV
-946 SGIPVIFGKTKILA
+946 SGDIPVIFGKTKILA

-972 VYSQDDGSGNK
+972 VYSYVDADK
-983 NLRRKSHLVKYNFKT
+983 KRLRRKSHLVKYDFNK
-998 LYDLDSDVN
+998 LYDLESDVN
-1007 ISFDINNISGTI
+1007 ISFDIKNSSESLGEWHTDI
-1019 GDWEE
+1019 WE
-1024 DIRN
+1024 

>member
-1 MKKLFALIFAAVLF
+1 MKKLFVLIFAAVLF

-80 DINDES
+80 DNEDES
-86 NKFSISQLQAKNG
+86 NKFSIIQLQAKNG

-105 GKTGNFKVEISGSTK
+105 GKTGNFKVEISGFIE
-120 IDGTTYNFYGLIPSV
+120 IDGTKYNFYGLIPSV

-141 VETLEFSA
+141 GETLEFSA

-154 KAGGK
+154 KAGGT
-159 GNFSGKVTLDKYWK
+159 GNFSGKVTLDEYWK
-173 ISNKEFSAGVV
+173 ISNKEFSAGGV
-184 PDGLFKI
+184 PDGLFEI
-191 LLVSKTNN
+191 SLVSRTNN

-213 NESGFFT
+213 DQSGFFT

-226 NDIPSDYYQLK
+226 NGIPSDYYQLK

-244 GKKAVDEVVFDKGN
+244 GKKPVDEVVFDKGN

-268 HAELLACY
+268 HAELSACY

-288 ACNDKESQGNGLDPQ
+288 ACNDKESQGNGLYPQ

-317 YTEKDAGTYTVYC
+317 YTEKEAGTYTVYC

-338 EYKALKDIDPKK
+338 EYKALKGISSKNG
-350 SVEVNI
+350 VVNI

-363 TIKYNNDTDYKLS
+363 TIKYNNDTDYSLH
-376 VERCFAVSAKYFIG
+376 VERCFAVSAKDFVG
-390 TEEEPFP
+390 TEAEPFP

-423 KSTDFAGIYPPSTKI
+423 KVTDFAGIYPRDTKI

-460 PEFTSFERNYESTFV
+460 SESKPFEQNYDLTSV

-487 SYKLH
+487 SYKLR
-492 LFTEAD
+492 LFTD
-498 LPDGYKKLYGT
+498 VNPMPDGYNKLYET
-509 DPVAA
+509 ASEA

-556 TFWVYADSNCE
+556 TFRVYADSNCE
-567 NPLNDDKLTYTW
+567 NPVNDDKLTYTW

-591 KNSIVVLSEEY
+591 NNSFVVLSEEY

-642 YYAKDSQDYSI
+642 YHAKDSNYSI

-667 NIKIKDVKDYYTTWF
+667 NIKITDYYKAWF
-682 FMDGTSLCYEEVDSV
+682 FMDGTSLCHEKGEVDRFV
-697 GSVTYR
+697 YR

-714 PFNDS
+714 PCSNSFVECLS
-719 LEGLISSL
+719 SQGSL
-727 NKQYSLHSL
+727 NSL
-736 TKDVATGKIWLYYS
+736 TKDVATGKIWLYYY
-750 DDNEKITKL
+750 DDNEKVTKL
-759 GVIENPNDIDCNA
+759 SVIENPNDEDCKVIPYA
-772 ISWAILDYD
+772 MLDSND
-781 PGACIAVYNDK
+781 SGACIAVYNDK

-797 TTNYIDIYSVEKNTR
+797 TTNKIDIYSVEKNTR
-812 NELKLSAKT
+812 NELKLSEKT
-821 TVNTG
+821 TVDTG
-826 IPLENENGKLFENP
+826 IPLENENGKLFETP
-840 RVMDFAVVP
+840 RVMDFA

-871 TPEDFTQGSTHKM
+871 TPKDFTEGSTHEM
-884 YSLGSVSSFDLDESG
+884 YSLGSVSSFDLDENG

-912 SETGNQ
+912 SETGNL
-918 DYNYKDYDNNTINYQ
+918 DYNYEGYSSGKSINYQ
-933 INFIVSNS
+933 INFIVSDSEN
-941 DFDEV
+941 V
-946 SGIPVIFGKTKILA
+946 NGIPVIFGKTKILA

-972 VYSQDDGSGNK
+972 VYSYVDADK
-983 NLRRKSHLVKYNFKT
+983 KRLRRKSHLVRYDFNK
-998 LYDLDSDVN
+998 LYDLESDVN
-1007 ISFDINNISGTI
+1007 ISFDIKNSSDSLGEWHTDI
-1019 GDWEE
+1019 WE
-1024 DIRN
+1024 

>member
-1 MKKLFALIFAAVLF
+1 MKKLFVLIFAAVLF

-51 QSRTITPFDSD
+51 QSRTITPFGSD
-62 EAYVNAVSKVEK
+62 EAYVNAVSNVEK

-86 NKFSISQLQAKNG
+86 NNFSISQLQAQNG

-105 GKTGNFKVEISGSTK
+105 GKTGDFKVEISGSTE

-141 VETLEFSA
+141 GETLEFSA

-154 KAGGK
+154 KAGGT
-159 GNFSGKVTLDKYWK
+159 GNFSGKVTLDAYWE
-173 ISNKEFSAGVV
+173 ISNKEFAAGVV
-184 PDGLFKI
+184 PDGLFTI

-199 KTIIELTPEYDSIT
+199 ETIKLTPEYDSIT
-213 NESGFFT
+213 DQSGFFT
-220 GFAFNK
+220 GFAFNM

-268 HAELLACY
+268 HAELFACY

-288 ACNDKESQGNGLDPQ
+288 ACNDKDSQGNGLYPQ

-317 YTEKDAGTYTVYC
+317 YTEKEAGTYTVYC

-338 EYKALKDIDPKK
+338 EYKALKGISSKNG
-350 SVEVNI
+350 VVNI

-363 TIKYNNDTDYKLS
+363 TIEYNNDTDYKLS
-376 VERCFAVSAKYFIG
+376 VERCFAVSAKDFVG
-390 TEEEPFP
+390 TEAEPFP

-402 EHSTKNLYTS
+402 EHNTKNPYTS

-423 KSTDFAGIYPPSTKI
+423 KLTNFDEIYPQSTKI

-460 PEFTSFERNYESTFV
+460 SESTPFEQDYDLTSV

-487 SYKLH
+487 SYKLR
-492 LFTEAD
+492 LFTD
-498 LPDGYKKLYGT
+498 VNPMPDGYNKLYGT
-509 DPVAA
+509 DPDA

-556 TFWVYADSNCE
+556 KFQVYADSNCE
-567 NPLNDDKLTYTW
+567 NPVNDDKLTYTW

-591 KNSIVVLSEEY
+591 NNSFVVLSEEY

-622 KKTADKTFMF
+622 MKTAGKTFKF
-632 SMPVE
+632 SMPVD

-642 YYAKDSQDYSI
+642 YHAKDSNYSI

-667 NIKIKDVKDYYTTWF
+667 NIKITDYYKAWF
-682 FMDGTSLCYEEVDSV
+682 FMDGTSLCHEKGDSE
-697 GSVTYR
+697 SSFAYR
-703 TQALNGEFVEM
+703 TQALNGEFVEL
-714 PFNDS
+714 PCSNFLVDY
-719 LEGLISSL
+719 L
-727 NKQYSLHSL
+727 NSQGSLHSL

-750 DDNEKITKL
+750 DDTEKITKL
-759 GVIENPNDIDCNA
+759 SVIENPNDEDCKFFPG
-772 ISWAILDYD
+772 AILDSND
-781 PGACIAVYNDK
+781 SGACIAVYNDK

-797 TTNYIDIYSVEKNTR
+797 TTNEIDIYSVEKDTR
-812 NELKLSAKT
+812 KGLKFSEKT

-826 IPLENENGKLFENP
+826 IPLLFENP

-871 TPEDFTQGSTHKM
+871 TPEDFTEGSTHKM

-899 NISNLKSNLGYNK
+899 NISNLKSNLGYKRN
-912 SETGNQ
+912 ETGYI
-918 DYNYKDYDNNTINYQ
+918 DYQNNNSEPPINYK
-933 INFIVSNS
+933 INFIVSDSEKVS
-941 DFDEV
+941 D
-946 SGIPVIFGKTKILA
+946 IPVIFGKTKILA

-972 VYSQDDGSGNK
+972 VYSYVDDSSK
-983 NLRRKSHLVKYNFKT
+983 KRLRRKSHLVKYDFKT
-998 LYDLDSDVN
+998 LCDLDSDVN
-1007 ISFDINNISGTI
+1007 ISFDINNISGSI
-1019 GDWEE
+1019 GEWEE

>member
-80 DINDES
+80 DIEDES
-86 NKFSISQLQAKNG
+86 NNFSISQLQAKNG
-99 VLLVKT
+99 VLLVET
-105 GKTGNFKVEISGSTK
+105 EKTGNFKVEISGSIE
-120 IDGTTYNFYGLIPSV
+120 IDGTKYNFYGLIPSV

-141 VETLEFSA
+141 GETLEFSA

-154 KAGGK
+154 KAGGT

-173 ISNKEFSAGVV
+173 ISNQEFLEGGV

-199 KTIIELTPEYDSIT
+199 KTIELTPEYDSIT
-213 NESGFFT
+213 DQSGFFT
-220 GFAFNK
+220 GFAFKK

-244 GKKAVDEVVFDKGN
+244 GKKSVEEVVFDKGN

-268 HAELLACY
+268 RAELLACY

-288 ACNDKESQGNGLDPQ
+288 ACNDKESQGNGLYPQ

-317 YTEKDAGTYTVYC
+317 YTEKDAGIYTVYC
-330 DDFVIDAV
+330 DAFVIDAV
-338 EYKALKDIDPKK
+338 EYKALKDIAPKNN
-350 SVEVNI
+350 VEVNI

-363 TIKYNNDTDYKLS
+363 TIKYNNDTGYKLS
-376 VERCFAVSAKYFIG
+376 VERCFAVSAKDFVV
-390 TEEEPFP
+390 TEAEPFP

-402 EHSTKNLYTS
+402 EHNTKNLYTS
-412 ITYENFVAVVL
+412 VTYENFVAVVL
-423 KSTDFAGIYPPSTKI
+423 KSTDFAGIYPASTKI

-451 TPFFVYNSD
+451 TPFFVYYSSD
-460 PEFTSFERNYESTFV
+460 PEFISFEQNYGDTFV

-487 SYKLH
+487 SYKLR
-492 LFTEAD
+492 LFTDAD
-498 LPDGYKKLYGT
+498 LPDGYKKLYET
-509 DPVAA
+509 ASDPE
-514 ANYKQFYLSVKPSV
+514 NYKQFYLSVKPSV
-528 QFIDPEQKYFIGSD
+528 QFIDPERKYFIGSD
-542 SKTEGDYIIYAPEN
+542 SKTEGDYIIYAPKN
-556 TFWVYADSNCE
+556 KFQIYADSNCK
-567 NPLNDDKLTYTW
+567 NPVNDDKLTYTW
-579 YLNGKDVSAITG
+579 YLNGKDVSAITEN
-591 KNSIVVLSEEY
+591 NSFVVLSEEY

-622 KKTADKTFMF
+622 KKTADKTFKF
-632 SMPVE
+632 SMPVD

-642 YYAKDSQDYSI
+642 YHAKDSDYSI

-667 NIKIKDVKDYYTTWF
+667 NIKITDYYKAWF
-682 FMDGTSLCYEEVDSV
+682 FMDGTSLCHEKGEVDRFV
-697 GSVTYR
+697 YR

-714 PFNDS
+714 PCSNSFVECLS
-719 LEGLISSL
+719 SQGSL
-727 NKQYSLHSL
+727 NSL
-736 TKDVATGKIWLYYS
+736 TKDVATGKIWLYYY
-750 DDNEKITKL
+750 DDNEKVTKL
-759 GVIENPNDIDCNA
+759 SVIENPNDEDCKVIPYA
-772 ISWAILDYD
+772 MLDSND
-781 PGACIAVYNDK
+781 SGACIAVYNDK

-797 TTNYIDIYSVEKNTR
+797 TTNEIDIYSAEKNTR
-812 NELKLSAKT
+812 NGLKLSEKT
-821 TVNTG
+821 PINTG
-826 IPLENENGKLFENP
+826 IPLLFETP
-840 RVMDFAVVP
+840 RVMDFA

-884 YSLGSVSSFDLDESG
+884 YSLGSVSIFDLDESG

-918 DYNYKDYDNNTINYQ
+918 DYNYKDYNNNSINYK

-941 DFDEV
+941 DFDKV

-960 IKEEEVILSDVG
+960 IKKEEVILSDVG
-972 VYSQDDGSGNK
+972 VYSYVDADK
-983 NLRRKSHLVKYNFKT
+983 KRLRRKSHLVKYDFNT

-1007 ISFDINNISGTI
+1007 ISFDINNISGSI
-1019 GDWEE
+1019 GEWEE

>member
-42 SLKINLFAE
+42 SLKINIFAE

-99 VLLVKT
+99 VLLVET
-105 GKTGNFKVEISGSTK
+105 EKTGNFKVEIAGSTE
-120 IDGTTYNFYGLIPSV
+120 IDGTKYNFYGFIPSV
-135 GLSNTP
+135 GLSDTP
-141 VETLEFSA
+141 GETLEFSA

-173 ISNKEFSAGVV
+173 ISNKEFSAGGV
-184 PDGLFKI
+184 PDGLFEI
-191 LLVSKTNN
+191 SLVSKTNN

-213 NESGFFT
+213 DQSGFFT
-220 GFAFNK
+220 GFAFNM

-237 VSFSGYN
+237 VSFPEYN
-244 GKKAVDEVVFDKGN
+244 GKKAVDEIVFDKGN

-288 ACNDKESQGNGLDPQ
+288 ACNDKKSQGNGLYPQ

-317 YTEKDAGTYTVYC
+317 YTEKEAGTYTVYC

-338 EYKALKDIDPKK
+338 EYKALKGISSKNG
-350 SVEVNI
+350 VVNI

-363 TIKYNNDTDYKLS
+363 TIEYNNDTDYKLS
-376 VERCFAVSAKYFIG
+376 VERCFAVSAKDFVG
-390 TEEEPFP
+390 TEAEPFP

-402 EHSTKNLYTS
+402 EHNTKNLYTS

-423 KSTDFAGIYPPSTKI
+423 KVTDFAGIHPGNTKI

-460 PEFTSFERNYESTFV
+460 PEFTSFEQNYDSTFV

-487 SYKLH
+487 SYKLR
-492 LFTEAD
+492 LFTNPM
-498 LPDGYKKLYGT
+498 PDGYNKLYGT
-509 DPVAA
+509 DPDAA

-542 SKTEGDYIIYAPEN
+542 SKTEGDYIIYAPKHK
-556 TFWVYADSNCE
+556 FQIYADSNCK
-567 NPLNDDKLTYTW
+567 NPVNDDKLTYTW

-591 KNSIVVLSEEY
+591 NNSFVVLSEEY

-622 KKTADKTFMF
+622 MKTADKTFKF

-642 YYAKDSQDYSI
+642 YHAKDSNYSI

-667 NIKIKDVKDYYTTWF
+667 NIKITDYYKAWF
-682 FMDGTSLCYEEVDSV
+682 FMDGTSLCHEPGTESGT
-697 GSVTYR
+697 GSFAYR
-703 TQALNGEFVEM
+703 TQALNGEFVEL
-714 PFNDS
+714 PCSNFLVDY
-719 LEGLISSL
+719 L
-727 NKQYSLHSL
+727 NSQGSLHSL

-750 DDNEKITKL
+750 DDTEKITKL
-759 GVIENPNDIDCNA
+759 SVIENPNDEDCKFFPG
-772 ISWAILDYD
+772 AILDSND
-781 PGACIAVYNDK
+781 SGACIAVYNDK

-797 TTNYIDIYSVEKNTR
+797 TTNEIDIYSVEKDTR
-812 NELKLSAKT
+812 KGLKFSEKT

-826 IPLENENGKLFENP
+826 IPLLFETP
-840 RVMDFAVVP
+840 RVMDFA

-871 TPEDFTQGSTHKM
+871 TPEDFEEGTTHEM
-884 YSLGSVSSFDLDESG
+884 YSLGSVSSFDLDEYG
-899 NISNLKSNLGYNK
+899 KISNLKSNLGYNK
-912 SETGNQ
+912 SETGYI
-918 DYNYKDYDNNTINYQ
+918 DYQNNNLLTPINYQ

-941 DFDEV
+941 ENVDD
-946 SGIPVIFGKTKILA
+946 IPVIFGKTKILA
-960 IKEEEVILSDVG
+960 IKEDEVILSDVG
-972 VYSQDDGSGNK
+972 VYSYDDADK
-983 NLRRKSHLVKYNFKT
+983 KRLRRKSHLVKYDFKT
-998 LYDLDSDVN
+998 LCDLDSDVN
-1007 ISFDINNISGTI
+1007 ISFDINNISGSI

>member
-86 NKFSISQLQAKNG
+86 NNFSVSQLQAKNG
-99 VLLVKT
+99 VLLVET
-105 GKTGNFKVEISGSTK
+105 EKTGNFKVEISGSIE
-120 IDGTTYNFYGLIPSV
+120 IDGTKYNFYGLIPSV
-135 GLSNTP
+135 GLSDTP
-141 VETLEFSA
+141 GETLEFSA

-154 KAGGK
+154 KAGGT
-159 GNFSGKVTLDKYWK
+159 GNFSGKVTLDEYWE
-173 ISNKEFSAGVV
+173 ISNKEFSEGGV

-191 LLVSKTNN
+191 SLVSKTNN
-199 KTIIELTPEYDSIT
+199 EKKFELTPEYDSIT
-213 NESGFFT
+213 DQSGFFT

-244 GKKAVDEVVFDKGN
+244 GKKPVDEVVFDKGN

-268 HAELLACY
+268 HAKLLACY

-288 ACNDKESQGNGLDPQ
+288 ACNDKDSQGNGLYPQ

-317 YTEKDAGTYTVYC
+317 NTEKEAGTYTVYC

-338 EYKALKDIDPKK
+338 EYKALKAIPSKN
-350 SVEVNI
+350 SEVNI

-363 TIKYNNDTDYKLS
+363 TIKYNNGTGYNLS
-376 VERCFAVSAKYFIG
+376 VERCFAVSAKDFVG
-390 TEEEPFP
+390 TEAEPFP

-402 EHSTKNLYTS
+402 EHNTKNLYTS
-412 ITYENFVAVVL
+412 SVTYENFVAVVL
-423 KSTDFAGIYPPSTKI
+423 KLTDFDEIYPQNTKI

-460 PEFTSFERNYESTFV
+460 PEFTSFEQNYDSTFV

-487 SYKLH
+487 SYKLR
-492 LFTEAD
+492 LFTD
-498 LPDGYKKLYGT
+498 DNPMPDGYNKLYGT
-509 DPVAA
+509 DPDA

-528 QFIDPEQKYFIGSD
+528 RFIDPEQKYFIGSN
-542 SKTEGDYIIYAPEN
+542 SKTEGDYIIYSTEN
-556 TFWVYADSNCE
+556 QFWVYTDSNCE
-567 NPLNDDKLTYTW
+567 NPVNDDKLTYTW
-579 YLNGKDVSAITG
+579 YLNGKDVSDKTEN
-591 KNSIVVLSEEY
+591 KSSVVLSEVY

-622 KKTADKTFMF
+622 MKTAGKTFKF
-632 SMPVE
+632 SMPVD

-642 YYAKDSQDYSI
+642 YHAKDSQDYSI

-682 FMDGTSLCYEEVDSV
+682 FMDGTSLFYEEVDSV

-727 NKQYSLHSL
+727 NKQYSLNSL
-736 TKDVATGKIWLYYS
+736 TKDVATGKIWLYHS
-750 DDNEKITKL
+750 DDTEKITRL
-759 GVIENPNDIDCNA
+759 SVIENPNDEDCKV
-772 ISWAILDYD
+772 ISYAMLDSYD

-797 TTNYIDIYSVEKNTR
+797 TTNEIDIYSAEKNTR
-812 NELKLSAKT
+812 NGLKLSEKT
-821 TVNTG
+821 PINTG
-826 IPLENENGKLFENP
+826 IPLLFETP

-871 TPEDFTQGSTHKM
+871 TPEDFIDGSKHEM

-912 SETGNQ
+912 SETV
-918 DYNYKDYDNNTINYQ
+918 YINYQNNNSEPPINYQ
-933 INFIVSNS
+933 INFIVSDSEKVN
-941 DFDEV
+941 
-946 SGIPVIFGKTKILA
+946 GIPVIFGKTKILA
-960 IKEEEVILSDVG
+960 IKEDEVILSDVG
-972 VYSQDDGSGNK
+972 VYSYVDANK
-983 NLRRKSHLVKYNFKT
+983 KRLRRKSHLVKYNFNT

-1007 ISFDINNISGTI
+1007 ISFDINNISGSI
-1019 GDWEE
+1019 GEWEE

>member
-15 AGCSN
+15 VGCSN

-42 SLKINLFAE
+42 SLKINIFAE

-86 NKFSISQLQAKNG
+86 NNFFIRQLQAQNG

-105 GKTGNFKVEISGSTK
+105 GKTGDFKVEISGSTE
-120 IDGTTYNFYGLIPSV
+120 IDGTKYNFYGLIPSA

-141 VETLEFSA
+141 GKTLEFSA

-154 KAGGK
+154 KAGGT
-159 GNFSGKVTLDKYWK
+159 GNFSGKVTLDDYWK
-173 ISNKEFSAGVV
+173 ISNKEFSADGV
-184 PDGLFKI
+184 PGGLFQI
-191 LLVSKTNN
+191 LLVSRTNN
-199 KTIIELTPEYDSIT
+199 ETIELTPEYDSIT
-213 NESGFFT
+213 DESGFFT
-220 GFAFNK
+220 GFTFNK

-244 GKKAVDEVVFDKGN
+244 GKKSVEEVVFDKGN

-268 HAELLACY
+268 RADLLACY
-276 SQPVTQIVDTYY
+276 SQPVTQIVDKYY
-288 ACNDKESQGNGLDPQ
+288 ACNDKESQGNGLYPQ

-317 YTEKDAGTYTVYC
+317 YTEKEAGIYTVYC

-338 EYKALKDIDPKK
+338 EYKALKGISSKNG
-350 SVEVNI
+350 VVNI

-363 TIKYNNDTDYKLS
+363 TIEYNNDTGYKLS
-376 VERCFAVSAKYFIG
+376 VERCFAVSAKDFVG

-402 EHSTKNLYTS
+402 EHNTKNLYTS

-423 KSTDFAGIYPPSTKI
+423 KVTDFAGINPRDTKI

-451 TPFFVYNSD
+451 TPFFVYYSSD
-460 PEFTSFERNYESTFV
+460 PEMIAFEQNCDLTSV

-487 SYKLH
+487 SYRLR
-492 LFTEAD
+492 LFTD
-498 LPDGYKKLYGT
+498 DNPMPDGYNKLDVT
-509 DPVAA
+509 DPDA

-556 TFWVYADSNCE
+556 TFRVYADSNCE
-567 NPLNDDKLTYTW
+567 NPVNDDKLTYTW

-591 KNSIVVLSEEY
+591 NNSFVVLSEEY

-622 KKTADKTFMF
+622 MKTADKTFKF

-642 YYAKDSQDYSI
+642 YHAKDSDYSI

-667 NIKIKDVKDYYTTWF
+667 NIKITDYYKAWF
-682 FMDGTSLCYEEVDSV
+682 FMDGTSLCHEKGEVDRFV
-697 GSVTYR
+697 YR

-714 PFNDS
+714 PCSNSFVECLS
-719 LEGLISSL
+719 SQGSL
-727 NKQYSLHSL
+727 NSL
-736 TKDVATGKIWLYYS
+736 TKDVATGKIWLYYY
-750 DDNEKITKL
+750 DDNEKVTKL
-759 GVIENPNDIDCNA
+759 SVIENPNDEDCKVIPYA
-772 ISWAILDYD
+772 MLDSND
-781 PGACIAVYNDK
+781 SGACIAVYNDK

-797 TTNYIDIYSVEKNTR
+797 TTNKIDIYSVEKNTR
-812 NELKLSAKT
+812 NELKLSEKT
-821 TVNTG
+821 TVDTG

-840 RVMDFAVVP
+840 RVMDFA

-871 TPEDFTQGSTHKM
+871 TPEDFEEGTTHEM

-912 SETGNQ
+912 SETGYI
-918 DYNYKDYDNNTINYQ
+918 DYQNNNLSPAINYQ

-941 DFDEV
+941 ENVD
-946 SGIPVIFGKTKILA
+946 GIPVIFGKTKILA
-960 IKEEEVILSDVG
+960 IKEDEVILSDVG
-972 VYSQDDGSGNK
+972 VYNDSSK
-983 NLRRKSHLVKYNFKT
+983 KRLRRKSHLVKYDFKT
-998 LYDLDSDVN
+998 LCDLDSDVN
-1007 ISFDINNISGTI
+1007 ISFDINNISGSI

>member
-80 DINDES
+80 DIEDES

-99 VLLVKT
+99 VLLVET
-105 GKTGNFKVEISGSTK
+105 EKTGNFKVEISGSTE

-135 GLSNTP
+135 GLSDTP
-141 VETLEFSA
+141 GETLEFSA

-154 KAGGK
+154 KAGGT
-159 GNFSGKVTLDKYWK
+159 GNFSGKVTLDEYWK
-173 ISNKEFSAGVV
+173 ISNKEFSEGGV

-191 LLVSKTNN
+191 LLVSRTNN
-199 KTIIELTPEYDSIT
+199 EKKFELTPEYDSIT
-213 NESGFFT
+213 DQSGFFT

-244 GKKAVDEVVFDKGN
+244 GKKSVEEVVFDKGT

-288 ACNDKESQGNGLDPQ
+288 ACNDKDSQGNGLYPQ

-317 YTEKDAGTYTVYC
+317 YTEKEAGTYTVYC

-338 EYKALKDIDPKK
+338 EYKALKGISSKNG
-350 SVEVNI
+350 VVNI

-363 TIKYNNDTDYKLS
+363 TIEYNNDTDYKLS
-376 VERCFAVSAKYFIG
+376 VERCFAVSAKDFVG
-390 TEEEPFP
+390 TEAEPFP

-402 EHSTKNLYTS
+402 EHNTKNLYTS
-412 ITYENFVAVVL
+412 VTYENFVAVVL
-423 KSTDFAGIYPPSTKI
+423 KVTDFDEIYPQSTKI

-460 PEFTSFERNYESTFV
+460 PESTSFEQNYGLTSV

-487 SYKLH
+487 SYKLR
-492 LFTEAD
+492 LFTDVD
-498 LPDGYKKLYGT
+498 LPEGYKKLYET
-509 DPVAA
+509 DPDAA

-528 QFIDPEQKYFIGSD
+528 QFIDPEQKYFIGSN
-542 SKTEGDYIIYAPEN
+542 SKTEGDYIIYAPKHK
-556 TFWVYADSNCE
+556 FQIYADSNCE
-567 NPLNDDKLTYTW
+567 NPVNDDKLTYTW

-591 KNSIVVLSEEY
+591 NNSFVVLSEEY
-602 DNLNL
+602 DDLNL

-622 KKTADKTFMF
+622 MKTADKTFKF

-642 YYAKDSQDYSI
+642 YHAKAEGYSRNESI

-667 NIKIKDVKDYYTTWF
+667 NIKITDYYKAWF
-682 FMDGTSLCYEEVDSV
+682 FMDGTSLCHESGEVDSFA
-697 GSVTYR
+697 YR
-703 TQALNGEFVEM
+703 TQALNGEFVEL
-714 PFNDS
+714 PCCNFLVDY
-719 LEGLISSL
+719 L
-727 NKQYSLHSL
+727 NSQGSLHSL

-750 DDNEKITKL
+750 DDTEKITKL
-759 GVIENPNDIDCNA
+759 SVIENPNDEDCKFFPG
-772 ISWAILDYD
+772 AILDSND
-781 PGACIAVYNDK
+781 SGACIAVYNDK

-797 TTNYIDIYSVEKNTR
+797 TTNKIDIYSVEKDTR
-812 NELKLSAKT
+812 KGLKFSEKT

-826 IPLENENGKLFENP
+826 IPLLFENP
-840 RVMDFAVVP
+840 RVMDFA

-871 TPEDFTQGSTHKM
+871 APENFTDGSKHEM

-918 DYNYKDYDNNTINYQ
+918 DYNYKDYDNNSINYQ
-933 INFIVSNS
+933 INFIVSDS
-941 DFDEV
+941 EKVGD
-946 SGIPVIFGKTKILA
+946 IPVIFGKTKILA
-960 IKEEEVILSDVG
+960 IKEDEVILSDVG
-972 VYSQDDGSGNK
+972 VYSYDDSGK
-983 NLRRKSHLVKYNFKT
+983 KRLRRKSHLVKYDFNT

-1007 ISFDINNISGTI
+1007 ISFDINNISGSI
-1019 GDWEE
+1019 GEWEE

>member
-86 NKFSISQLQAKNG
+86 NNFSVSQLQAKNG

-105 GKTGNFKVEISGSTK
+105 GKTGNFKVEISGSTE

-141 VETLEFSA
+141 GETLEFSA

-159 GNFSGKVTLDKYWK
+159 GNFSGKVTLDGYWE
-173 ISNKEFSAGVV
+173 ISNKEFSAGGV
-184 PDGLFKI
+184 PGDLFKI

-199 KTIIELTPEYDSIT
+199 ETIELTPEYDSIT
-213 NESGFFT
+213 DQSGFFT
-220 GFAFNK
+220 GFVFNK

-244 GKKAVDEVVFDKGN
+244 GKKSVEEVVFDKGN

-288 ACNDKESQGNGLDPQ
+288 ACNDKESQGNGLYPQ

-317 YTEKDAGTYTVYC
+317 YTEKDAGIYTVYC
-330 DDFVIDAV
+330 DAFVIDAV
-338 EYKALKDIDPKK
+338 EYKALKDIPSKNN
-350 SVEVNI
+350 VEVNI

-363 TIKYNNDTDYKLS
+363 TIKYNNDTGYKLS
-376 VERCFAVSAKYFIG
+376 VERCFAVSAKDFVG
-390 TEEEPFP
+390 TEAEPFP

-402 EHSTKNLYTS
+402 EHNTKNLYTS

-423 KSTDFAGIYPPSTKI
+423 KSTDFAGINPRYTKI

-451 TPFFVYNSD
+451 TPFFVYYSSD
-460 PEFTSFERNYESTFV
+460 PEFISFEQNYGDTFV

-492 LFTEAD
+492 LFTD
-498 LPDGYKKLYGT
+498 DNPMPDGYNKLYGT
-509 DPVAA
+509 DPDAA
-514 ANYKQFYLSVKPSV
+514 ANYRQFYLSVKPSV
-528 QFIDPEQKYFIGSD
+528 QFIDPEQKYFIGSN

-556 TFWVYADSNCE
+556 TFRVYADSNCE
-567 NPLNDDKLTYTW
+567 NPVNDDKLTYTW
-579 YLNGKDVSAITG
+579 YLNGKDVSDKTG
-591 KNSIVVLSEEY
+591 NNSFVVLSEEY

-622 KKTADKTFMF
+622 MKTADKTFKF

-667 NIKIKDVKDYYTTWF
+667 NIKITDYYKAWF
-682 FMDGTSLCYEEVDSV
+682 FMDGTSLCHEKGEVDRFV
-697 GSVTYR
+697 YR

-727 NKQYSLHSL
+727 NKQYSLNSL
-736 TKDVATGKIWLYYS
+736 TKDVATGKIWLYHS
-750 DDNEKITKL
+750 DDTEKITRL
-759 GVIENPNDIDCNA
+759 SVIENPDDADCKFFPY
-772 ISWAILDYD
+772 AILDRYD

-797 TTNYIDIYSVEKNTR
+797 TTNEIDIYSVEKDTR
-812 NELKLSAKT
+812 KGLKLSAKPP
-821 TVNTG
+821 VNTG
-826 IPLENENGKLFENP
+826 IPLLFETP
-840 RVMDFAVVP
+840 RVMDFA

-871 TPEDFTQGSTHKM
+871 TPEDFTEGSTHEM

-918 DYNYKDYDNNTINYQ
+918 DYNYKDYDNNSINYQ
-933 INFIVSNS
+933 INFIVSDS
-941 DFDEV
+941 EKVGD
-946 SGIPVIFGKTKILA
+946 IPVIFGKTKILA
-960 IKEEEVILSDVG
+960 IKEDEVILSDVG
-972 VYSQDDGSGNK
+972 VYSYDDSGK
-983 NLRRKSHLVKYNFKT
+983 KRLRRKSHLVKYDFNT

-1007 ISFDINNISGTI
+1007 ISFDINNISGSI
-1019 GDWEE
+1019 GEWEG

>member
-99 VLLVKT
+99 VLLVET
-105 GKTGNFKVEISGSTK
+105 EKTGNFKVEIAGSTE
-120 IDGTTYNFYGLIPSV
+120 IDGTKYNFYGLIPSA

-141 VETLEFSA
+141 GKTLEFSA

-159 GNFSGKVTLDKYWK
+159 GNFSGKVTLDEYWK
-173 ISNKEFSAGVV
+173 ISNKEFSAGGV
-184 PDGLFKI
+184 PDGLFEI
-191 LLVSKTNN
+191 SLVSRTNN

-213 NESGFFT
+213 DESGVFT

-226 NDIPSDYYQLK
+226 NNIPSDYYQLK

-244 GKKAVDEVVFDKGN
+244 GKKPVEEVVFDKGN

-288 ACNDKESQGNGLDPQ
+288 ACNDKESQGNGLYPQ

-317 YTEKDAGTYTVYC
+317 YTEKEAGIYTVYC
-330 DDFVIDAV
+330 DAFVIDAV
-338 EYKALKDIDPKK
+338 EYKALKAKSPKNG
-350 SVEVNI
+350 VVNI

-363 TIKYNNDTDYKLS
+363 TIEYNNDTDYKLS
-376 VERCFAVSAKYFIG
+376 VERCFAVSAKDFVG
-390 TEEEPFP
+390 TEAEPFP

-402 EHSTKNLYTS
+402 EHNTKNLYTS
-412 ITYENFVAVVL
+412 VTYENFVAVVL
-423 KSTDFAGIYPPSTKI
+423 KSTDFAGINPRYTKI

-451 TPFFVYNSD
+451 TPFFVYYYSD
-460 PEFTSFERNYESTFV
+460 PESISFEQNYGDTFV

-492 LFTEAD
+492 LFTD
-498 LPDGYKKLYGT
+498 DNRMPDGYNKLYGT
-509 DPVAA
+509 DPDAA

-556 TFWVYADSNCE
+556 TFRVYADSNCE
-567 NPLNDDKLTYTW
+567 NPVNDDKLTYTW

-591 KNSIVVLSEEY
+591 NNSFVVLSEEY
-602 DNLNL
+602 DDLNL

-622 KKTADKTFMF
+622 MKTADKTFKF

-642 YYAKDSQDYSI
+642 YYAKDSDYSI

-682 FMDGTSLCYEEVDSV
+682 FMDGTSLFYEEVDSV

-703 TQALNGEFVEM
+703 TQALNGEFVET

-719 LEGLISSL
+719 LEGLISFL
-727 NKQYSLHSL
+727 NKQYSLNSL
-736 TKDVATGKIWLYYS
+736 TKDVATGKIWLYYY
-750 DDNEKITKL
+750 DDNEKVTKL
-759 GVIENPNDIDCNA
+759 SVIENPNDEDCKFLPG
-772 ISWAILDYD
+772 AILDSND
-781 PGACIAVYNDK
+781 SGACIAVYNDK

-797 TTNYIDIYSVEKNTR
+797 TTNKIDIYSVEKDTR
-812 NELKLSAKT
+812 KGLKFSEKT

-826 IPLENENGKLFENP
+826 IPLLFETP
-840 RVMDFAVVP
+840 KVMDFA

-871 TPEDFTQGSTHKM
+871 TPEDFTEGSTHKM

-912 SETGNQ
+912 SETGYI
-918 DYNYKDYDNNTINYQ
+918 DYQNNNSEPPINYK
-933 INFIVSNS
+933 INFIVSDSEKVS
-941 DFDEV
+941 D
-946 SGIPVIFGKTKILA
+946 IPVIFGKTKILA

-983 NLRRKSHLVKYNFKT
+983 NLRRKSHLVRYDFTT
-998 LYDLDSDVN
+998 LYDLESDVN
-1007 ISFDINNISGTI
+1007 ISFDINNISGSI
-1019 GDWEE
+1019 GEWEE
-1024 DIRN
+1024 DIGN

>member
-30 ALFSRQNNTEKY
+30 ALFSRQNTTEKY

-80 DINDES
+80 DNEDES
-86 NKFSISQLQAKNG
+86 NKFSIIQLQAKNG

-105 GKTGNFKVEISGSTK
+105 GKTGNFKVEISGFIE
-120 IDGTTYNFYGLIPSV
+120 IDGTKYNFYGLIPSV

-141 VETLEFSA
+141 GETLEFSA

-159 GNFSGKVTLDKYWK
+159 GNFSGKVTLDGYWE
-173 ISNKEFSAGVV
+173 ISNEEFSAGGV
-184 PDGLFKI
+184 PGDLFKI

-199 KTIIELTPEYDSIT
+199 ETIELTPEYDSIT
-213 NESGFFT
+213 DQSGFFT
-220 GFAFNK
+220 GFVFNK

-268 HAELLACY
+268 HAELSACY

-288 ACNDKESQGNGLDPQ
+288 ACNDKESQGNGLYPQ

-317 YTEKDAGTYTVYC
+317 NTEKEAGTYTVYC

-338 EYKALKDIDPKK
+338 EYKALKGISSKNG
-350 SVEVNI
+350 VVNI

-363 TIKYNNDTDYKLS
+363 TIKYINGSGYYLS
-376 VERCFAVSAKYFIG
+376 VERCFAVSAKDFVG

-402 EHSTKNLYTS
+402 EHNTKNLYTS

-423 KSTDFAGIYPPSTKI
+423 KVTDFDEIYPQNTKI

-451 TPFFVYNSD
+451 TPFFVYNTD
-460 PEFTSFERNYESTFV
+460 PESTSFEQNYDSTFV

-487 SYKLH
+487 SYKLR
-492 LFTEAD
+492 LFTDVD
-498 LPDGYKKLYGT
+498 LPEGYKKLYET
-509 DPVAA
+509 DPDAA

-556 TFWVYADSNCE
+556 TFQVYADSNCE
-567 NPLNDDKLTYTW
+567 NPVNDDKLTYTW

-591 KNSIVVLSEEY
+591 NNSFVVLSEEY

-622 KKTADKTFMF
+622 MKTADKTFKF

-642 YYAKDSQDYSI
+642 YYAKDSDYSI

-667 NIKIKDVKDYYTTWF
+667 NKRITDYYKAWF
-682 FMDGTSLCYEEVDSV
+682 FMDGTSLCHES
-697 GSVTYR
+697 GSPDRFVYR
-703 TQALNGEFVEM
+703 TQALNGEFVEL
-714 PFNDS
+714 PCSNFLVDY
-719 LEGLISSL
+719 L
-727 NKQYSLHSL
+727 NSQGSLHSL

-750 DDNEKITKL
+750 DDTEKITKL
-759 GVIENPNDIDCNA
+759 SVIENPNDEDCKFFPG
-772 ISWAILDYD
+772 AILDSND
-781 PGACIAVYNDK
+781 SGACIAVYNDK

-797 TTNYIDIYSVEKNTR
+797 TTNKIDIYSVEKDTR
-812 NELKLSAKT
+812 KGLKFSEKT

-826 IPLENENGKLFENP
+826 IPLLFENP
-840 RVMDFAVVP
+840 RVMDFA

-871 TPEDFTQGSTHKM
+871 TPEDFTEGSTHKM

-912 SETGNQ
+912 SETGYLKYQ
-918 DYNYKDYDNNTINYQ
+918 NNNLPTAINYE
-933 INFIVSNS
+933 INFIVSDSENV
-941 DFDEV
+941 D
-946 SGIPVIFGKTKILA
+946 GIPVIFGKTKILA
-960 IKEEEVILSDVG
+960 IKEDEVILSDVG
-972 VYSQDDGSGNK
+972 VYSDVDADK
-983 NLRRKSHLVKYNFKT
+983 KRLRRKSHLVRYDFNK

-1007 ISFDINNISGTI
+1007 ISFDIDNVSDSI
-1019 GDWEE
+1019 GEWEE

>member
-42 SLKINLFAE
+42 SLKINIFAE

-99 VLLVKT
+99 VLLVET
-105 GKTGNFKVEISGSTK
+105 EKTGNFKVEIAGSIE

-141 VETLEFSA
+141 GETLEFSA

-154 KAGGK
+154 KAGGT
-159 GNFSGKVTLDKYWK
+159 GNFSGKVTLDEYWK
-173 ISNKEFSAGVV
+173 ISNKEFAAGGV

-199 KTIIELTPEYDSIT
+199 ETIELTPEYDSIT
-213 NESGFFT
+213 DQS

-244 GKKAVDEVVFDKGN
+244 GKKPVDEVVFDKGN

-268 HAELLACY
+268 HAELLAYY

-288 ACNDKESQGNGLDPQ
+288 ACNDKESQGNGLYPQ

-317 YTEKDAGTYTVYC
+317 YTEKEAGTYTVYC

-338 EYKALKDIDPKK
+338 EYKALKGISSKNG
-350 SVEVNI
+350 VVNI

-363 TIKYNNDTDYKLS
+363 TIEYNNDTDYKLS
-376 VERCFAVSAKYFIG
+376 VERCFAVSAKDFVV
-390 TEEEPFP
+390 TEAEPFP

-402 EHSTKNLYTS
+402 EHNTKNLYTS

-423 KSTDFAGIYPPSTKI
+423 KVTDFAGIYPRDTKI

-451 TPFFVYNSD
+451 TPFFVYYSSA
-460 PEFTSFERNYESTFV
+460 PEMIAFEQNYEDAFV

-487 SYKLH
+487 SYRLR
-492 LFTEAD
+492 LFTEAETM
-498 LPDGYKKLYGT
+498 PDGYNKLYGT
-509 DPVAA
+509 DPDAA

-528 QFIDPEQKYFIGSD
+528 QFIDPEQKYFIGSN
-542 SKTEGDYIIYAPEN
+542 SKTEGDYIIYAPKN
-556 TFWVYADSNCE
+556 KFQIYADSNCK
-567 NPLNDDKLTYTW
+567 NPVNDDKLTYTW

-591 KNSIVVLSEEY
+591 NNSFVVLSEEY

-622 KKTADKTFMF
+622 MKTADKTFKF

-642 YYAKDSQDYSI
+642 YYAKDSDYSI

-667 NIKIKDVKDYYTTWF
+667 NKRITDYYKAWF
-682 FMDGTSLCYEEVDSV
+682 FMDGTSLCHESGEVDSFV
-697 GSVTYR
+697 YR

-714 PFNDS
+714 PFSNFFVDYLNS
-719 LEGLISSL
+719 QGSL
-727 NKQYSLHSL
+727 NSL
-736 TKDVATGKIWLYYS
+736 TKDVATGKIWLYYY
-750 DDNEKITKL
+750 DDNEKVTKL
-759 GVIENPNDIDCNA
+759 SVIENPNDEDCKFLPG
-772 ISWAILDYD
+772 AILDSND
-781 PGACIAVYNDK
+781 SGACIAVYNDK

-797 TTNYIDIYSVEKNTR
+797 TTNEIDIYSVEKDTR
-812 NELKLSAKT
+812 KGLKFSEKT
-821 TVNTG
+821 TVDTG
-826 IPLENENGKLFENP
+826 IPLLFENP

-871 TPEDFTQGSTHKM
+871 TPEDFTEGSTHKM
-884 YSLGSVSSFDLDESG
+884 YSLGSVSSFDLDEYG
-899 NISNLKSNLGYNK
+899 NISNLKSNLGYKRN
-912 SETGNQ
+912 ETGYI
-918 DYNYKDYDNNTINYQ
+918 DYQNNNLSPAINYQ
-933 INFIVSNS
+933 INFIVSDSEKVN
-941 DFDEV
+941 
-946 SGIPVIFGKTKILA
+946 GIPVIFGKTKILA

-972 VYSQDDGSGNK
+972 VYSYVDADK
-983 NLRRKSHLVKYNFKT
+983 KRLRRKSHLVKYDFNT

-1007 ISFDINNISGTI
+1007 ISFDINNISGSI
-1019 GDWEE
+1019 GEWEE

>member
-86 NKFSISQLQAKNG
+86 NNFSVSQLQAQNG

-105 GKTGNFKVEISGSTK
+105 GKTGNFKVEISGSTE

-135 GLSNTP
+135 GLSDTP
-141 VETLEFSA
+141 GETLEFSA

-154 KAGGK
+154 KAGGT
-159 GNFSGKVTLDKYWK
+159 GNFSGKVTLDEYWK
-173 ISNKEFSAGVV
+173 ISNKEFAAGGV
-184 PDGLFKI
+184 PGDLFKI

-199 KTIIELTPEYDSIT
+199 EKKFELTPEYDSIAD
-213 NESGFFT
+213 ESGVFT

-226 NDIPSDYYQLK
+226 NGIPSDYYQLK

-244 GKKAVDEVVFDKGN
+244 GKKPVEEVVFDKGN

-288 ACNDKESQGNGLDPQ
+288 ACNDKDSQGNGLYPQ
-303 TKGYAWGIIKNIFE
+303 TKGYVWGIIKNIFE
-317 YTEKDAGTYTVYC
+317 YTEKEAGTYTVYC

-338 EYKALKDIDPKK
+338 EYKALKGISSKNG
-350 SVEVNI
+350 VVNI

-363 TIKYNNDTDYKLS
+363 TIEYNNDTDYKLS
-376 VERCFAVSAKYFIG
+376 VERCFAVSAKDFVG

-402 EHSTKNLYTS
+402 EHNTKNLYTS
-412 ITYENFVAVVL
+412 VTYENFVAVVL
-423 KSTDFAGIYPPSTKI
+423 KSTDFAGIYPGDTKI

-451 TPFFVYNSD
+451 TPFFVYYSSD
-460 PEFTSFERNYESTFV
+460 PEIIAFEQNYEDAFV

-492 LFTEAD
+492 LFTDVD
-498 LPDGYKKLYGT
+498 LPEEYKKLYET
-509 DPVAA
+509 DPDAA

-528 QFIDPEQKYFIGSD
+528 QFIDPEQKYFIGSN
-542 SKTEGDYIIYAPEN
+542 SKTEGDYIIYAPKN
-556 TFWVYADSNCE
+556 KFQVYADSNCE
-567 NPLNDDKLTYTW
+567 NPVNDDELTYTW

-591 KNSIVVLSEEY
+591 NNSSVVLSEEY
-602 DNLNL
+602 DDLNL

-622 KKTADKTFMF
+622 MKTAGKTFKF
-632 SMPVE
+632 SMPVD

-682 FMDGTSLCYEEVDSV
+682 FMDGTSLFYEEVDSV

-727 NKQYSLHSL
+727 NKQYSLNSL
-736 TKDVATGKIWLYYS
+736 TKDVATGKIWLYLS
-750 DDNEKITKL
+750 DDTEKITRL
-759 GVIENPNDIDCNA
+759 SVIENPNDEDCKV
-772 ISWAILDYD
+772 ISYAMLDIYD

-797 TTNYIDIYSVEKNTR
+797 TTNKIDIYSVEKDTR
-812 NELKLSAKT
+812 KGLKFSEKT

-826 IPLENENGKLFENP
+826 IPLLFENP
-840 RVMDFAVVP
+840 RVMDFA

-871 TPEDFTQGSTHKM
+871 APENFTVGSKHEM

-918 DYNYKDYDNNTINYQ
+918 DYNYKDYDNNSINYQ
-933 INFIVSNS
+933 INFIVSDSENV
-941 DFDEV
+941 D
-946 SGIPVIFGKTKILA
+946 GIPVIFGKTKILA
-960 IKEEEVILSDVG
+960 IKEDEVILSDVG
-972 VYSQDDGSGNK
+972 VYSDVDADK
-983 NLRRKSHLVKYNFKT
+983 KRLRRKSHLVKYDFNT

-1007 ISFDINNISGTI
+1007 ISFDINNISGSI
-1019 GDWEE
+1019 GEWEE

>member
-1 MKKLFALIFAAVLF
+1 MKKLFVLIFAAVLF

-20 NVDNNDAAKF
+20 NVDNNDVAKF

-42 SLKINLFAE
+42 SLKINIFAE

-86 NKFSISQLQAKNG
+86 NNFSVSQLQAQNG

-105 GKTGNFKVEISGSTK
+105 GKTGNFKVEISGSTE
-120 IDGTTYNFYGLIPSV
+120 IDGTKYNFYGLIPSV
-135 GLSNTP
+135 GLSKTP
-141 VETLEFSA
+141 GETLEFSA

-154 KAGGK
+154 KAGGT
-159 GNFSGKVTLDKYWK
+159 GNFSGKVTLDEYWK
-173 ISNKEFSAGVV
+173 ISNKEFSEGGV

-191 LLVSKTNN
+191 LLVSRTNN
-199 KTIIELTPEYDSIT
+199 EKKFELTPEYDSIT
-213 NESGFFT
+213 DQSGFFT

-244 GKKAVDEVVFDKGN
+244 GKKSVEEVVFDKGT

-288 ACNDKESQGNGLDPQ
+288 ACNDKDSQGNGLYPQ

-317 YTEKDAGTYTVYC
+317 YTEKEAGTYTVYC

-338 EYKALKDIDPKK
+338 EYKALKGISSKNG
-350 SVEVNI
+350 VVNI

-363 TIKYNNDTDYKLS
+363 TIEYNNDTDYKLS
-376 VERCFAVSAKYFIG
+376 VERCFAVSAKDFVG
-390 TEEEPFP
+390 TEAEPFP

-402 EHSTKNLYTS
+402 EHNTKNLYTS
-412 ITYENFVAVVL
+412 VTYENFVAVVL
-423 KSTDFAGIYPPSTKI
+423 KVTDFDEIYPQSTKI

-460 PEFTSFERNYESTFV
+460 PESTSFEQNYGLTSV

-487 SYKLH
+487 SYKLR
-492 LFTEAD
+492 LFTDVD
-498 LPDGYKKLYGT
+498 LPEGYKKLYET
-509 DPVAA
+509 DPDAA

-528 QFIDPEQKYFIGSD
+528 QFIDPEQKYFIGSN
-542 SKTEGDYIIYAPEN
+542 SKTEGDYIIYAPKHK
-556 TFWVYADSNCE
+556 FQIYADSNCE
-567 NPLNDDKLTYTW
+567 NPVNDDKLTYTW

-591 KNSIVVLSEEY
+591 NNSFVVLSEEY
-602 DNLNL
+602 DDLNL

-622 KKTADKTFMF
+622 MKTADKTFKF

-642 YYAKDSQDYSI
+642 YHAKAEGYSRNESI

-667 NIKIKDVKDYYTTWF
+667 NIKITDYYKAWF
-682 FMDGTSLCYEEVDSV
+682 FMDGTSLCHESGEVDSFA
-697 GSVTYR
+697 YR
-703 TQALNGEFVEM
+703 TQALNGEFVEL
-714 PFNDS
+714 PCCNFLVDY
-719 LEGLISSL
+719 L
-727 NKQYSLHSL
+727 NSQGSLHSL

-750 DDNEKITKL
+750 DDTEKITKL
-759 GVIENPNDIDCNA
+759 SVIENPNDEDCKFFPG
-772 ISWAILDYD
+772 AILDSND
-781 PGACIAVYNDK
+781 SGACIAVYNDK

-797 TTNYIDIYSVEKNTR
+797 TTNKIDIYSVEKDTR
-812 NELKLSAKT
+812 KGLKFSEKT

-826 IPLENENGKLFENP
+826 IPLLFENP
-840 RVMDFAVVP
+840 RVMDFA

-871 TPEDFTQGSTHKM
+871 TPEDFTEGSKHEM

-912 SETGNQ
+912 SETGYLKYQ
-918 DYNYKDYDNNTINYQ
+918 NNNLPTAINYE
-933 INFIVSNS
+933 INFIVSDSENV
-941 DFDEV
+941 D
-946 SGIPVIFGKTKILA
+946 GIPVIFGKTKILA

-972 VYSQDDGSGNK
+972 VYSYDDGSDKKRLG
-983 NLRRKSHLVKYNFKT
+983 RKSHLVKYDFNT
-998 LYDLDSDVN
+998 LYDLESDVN

>member
-30 ALFSRQNNTEKY
+30 ALFSRQNTTEKY
-42 SLKINLFAE
+42 SLKINIFAE

-99 VLLVKT
+99 VLLVET
-105 GKTGNFKVEISGSTK
+105 EKTGNFKVEISGSIE

-141 VETLEFSA
+141 GETLEFSA

-154 KAGGK
+154 KAGGT
-159 GNFSGKVTLDKYWK
+159 GNFSGKVTLDEYWE
-173 ISNKEFSAGVV
+173 ISNKELSVGGV
-184 PDGLFKI
+184 PGDLFKI

-213 NESGFFT
+213 DESGVFT

-244 GKKAVDEVVFDKGN
+244 GKKPVEEVVFDKGN

-268 HAELLACY
+268 RAELSACY

-288 ACNDKESQGNGLDPQ
+288 ACNDKESQGNGLYPQ

-317 YTEKDAGTYTVYC
+317 YTEKEAGTYTVYC

-338 EYKALKDIDPKK
+338 EYKALKGISSKNG
-350 SVEVNI
+350 VVNI

-376 VERCFAVSAKYFIG
+376 VERCFAVSAKDFVV
-390 TEEEPFP
+390 TEAEPFP

-402 EHSTKNLYTS
+402 EHNTKNLYTS
-412 ITYENFVAVVL
+412 VTYENFVAVVL
-423 KSTDFAGIYPPSTKI
+423 KVTDFAGINPRDTKI

-460 PEFTSFERNYESTFV
+460 PEFISFEQNYDSTFV

-492 LFTEAD
+492 LFTEAETM
-498 LPDGYKKLYGT
+498 PDGYNKLYGT
-509 DPVAA
+509 DPDAA

-556 TFWVYADSNCE
+556 KFQVYADSNCE
-567 NPLNDDKLTYTW
+567 NPVNDDKLTYTW
-579 YLNGKDVSAITG
+579 YLNGNDVSAKTG
-591 KNSIVVLSEEY
+591 NNSFVVLSEEY

-622 KKTADKTFMF
+622 KKTADKTFKF
-632 SMPVE
+632 SMPVD

-642 YYAKDSQDYSI
+642 YYAKDSDYSL
-653 LKYYNTVSGMTYNT
+653 LKYYNTVSKMTYNT
-667 NIKIKDVKDYYTTWF
+667 NIKITDYYKAWF
-682 FMDGTSLCYEEVDSV
+682 FMDGTSLCHEKGEVDRFV
-697 GSVTYR
+697 YR

-727 NKQYSLHSL
+727 NKQYSLNSL
-736 TKDVATGKIWLYYS
+736 TKDVATGKIWLYLS
-750 DDNEKITKL
+750 DDTEKITRL
-759 GVIENPNDIDCNA
+759 SVIENPNDEDCKV
-772 ISWAILDYD
+772 ISYAMLDIYD

-797 TTNYIDIYSVEKNTR
+797 TTNKIDIYSVEKDTR
-812 NELKLSAKT
+812 KGLKFSEKT

-826 IPLENENGKLFENP
+826 IPLLFENP

-871 TPEDFTQGSTHKM
+871 TPEDFTEGSTHKM

-918 DYNYKDYDNNTINYQ
+918 DYNYKDYDNNSINYQ
-933 INFIVSNS
+933 INFIVSDSEEAN
-941 DFDEV
+941 
-946 SGIPVIFGKTKILA
+946 GMPVIFGKTKILA
-960 IKEEEVILSDVG
+960 IKEDEVILSDVG
-972 VYSQDDGSGNK
+972 VYSYVDADK
-983 NLRRKSHLVKYNFKT
+983 KRLRRKSHLVRYDFNK

-1007 ISFDINNISGTI
+1007 ISFDINNISGSI
-1019 GDWEE
+1019 GEWEE

>member
-99 VLLVKT
+99 VLLVET
-105 GKTGNFKVEISGSTK
+105 EKTGNFKVEISGSTE
-120 IDGTTYNFYGLIPSV
+120 IDGTKYNFYGLIPSV
-135 GLSNTP
+135 GLSDTP
-141 VETLEFSA
+141 GETLEFSA

-154 KAGGK
+154 KAGGT
-159 GNFSGKVTLDKYWK
+159 GNFSGKVTLDEYWK
-173 ISNKEFSAGVV
+173 ISNKEFSAGGV
-184 PDGLFKI
+184 PDGLFTI
-191 LLVSKTNN
+191 SLVSKTNN
-199 KTIIELTPEYDSIT
+199 ETIEFTPEYDSIT
-213 NESGFFT
+213 EQSEFFT

-244 GKKAVDEVVFDKGN
+244 GKKSVEEVVFDKGN

-268 HAELLACY
+268 RAELVACY

-288 ACNDKESQGNGLDPQ
+288 ACNDKDSQGNGLYPQ

-317 YTEKDAGTYTVYC
+317 YTEKDAGIYTVYC
-330 DDFVIDAV
+330 DAFVIDAV
-338 EYKALKDIDPKK
+338 EYKALKGITPKK

-363 TIKYNNDTDYKLS
+363 TIKYNNGTGYCLS
-376 VERCFAVSAKYFIG
+376 VERCFAVSAKDFVV
-390 TEEEPFP
+390 TEAEPFP

-402 EHSTKNLYTS
+402 EHNTKNLYTS

-423 KSTDFAGIYPPSTKI
+423 KVTDFDEIYPQSTKI

-460 PEFTSFERNYESTFV
+460 SESKPFEQNYDLTSV

-487 SYKLH
+487 SYKLR
-492 LFTEAD
+492 LFVD
-498 LPDGYKKLYGT
+498 LPEGYKKLYET
-509 DPVAA
+509 DPDAA

-567 NPLNDDKLTYTW
+567 NPVNDDKLTYTW

-591 KNSIVVLSEEY
+591 NNSIVVLSEEY
-602 DNLNL
+602 DDLNL

-622 KKTADKTFMF
+622 MKTAGKTFKF
-632 SMPVE
+632 SMPVD

-642 YYAKDSQDYSI
+642 YYAKDSDYSI

-667 NIKIKDVKDYYTTWF
+667 NIKIKDLKDYYTTWF
-682 FMDGTSLCYEEVDSV
+682 FMDGTSLFYEEVDSV

-703 TQALNGEFVEM
+703 TQALNGEFVET

-727 NKQYSLHSL
+727 NKQYSLNSL
-736 TKDVATGKIWLYYS
+736 TKDVATGKIWLYHS
-750 DDNEKITKL
+750 DDTEKITRL
-759 GVIENPNDIDCNA
+759 SVIENPNDEDCKV
-772 ISWAILDYD
+772 ISYAMLDSYD
-781 PGACIAVYNDK
+781 PGACIAVYDDK

-797 TTNYIDIYSVEKNTR
+797 TTNEIDIYSVEKNTR
-812 NELKLSAKT
+812 NELKLSEKN

-871 TPEDFTQGSTHKM
+871 TPEDFTEGSTHKM

-912 SETGNQ
+912 SETG
-918 DYNYKDYDNNTINYQ
+918 YIGYRNNNLSPAINYQ
-933 INFIVSNS
+933 INFIVSDS
-941 DFDEV
+941 EKVGD
-946 SGIPVIFGKTKILA
+946 IPVIFGKTKILA
-960 IKEEEVILSDVG
+960 IKEDEVILSDVG
-972 VYSQDDGSGNK
+972 VYSHVDADKKRLG
-983 NLRRKSHLVKYNFKT
+983 RKSHLVRYDFNK
-998 LYDLDSDVN
+998 LYDLESDVN

-1019 GDWEE
+1019 GEWEE

>member
-86 NKFSISQLQAKNG
+86 NNFSISQLRAQNG

-154 KAGGK
+154 KAGGT
-159 GNFSGKVTLDKYWK
+159 GNFSGKVTLDGYWE
-173 ISNKEFSAGVV
+173 ISNKKFSAGGV
-184 PDGLFKI
+184 PGDLFKI

-199 KTIIELTPEYDSIT
+199 EKKFELTPEYDSIT
-213 NESGFFT
+213 DQSGFFT

-244 GKKAVDEVVFDKGN
+244 GKKSVEEVVFDKGN

-268 HAELLACY
+268 HAELLAYY

-288 ACNDKESQGNGLDPQ
+288 ACNDKKSQGNGLYPQ

-317 YTEKDAGTYTVYC
+317 NTEKEAGTYTVYC

-338 EYKALKDIDPKK
+338 EYKALKGISSKNG
-350 SVEVNI
+350 VVNI

-363 TIKYNNDTDYKLS
+363 TIEYNNDTGYKLS
-376 VERCFAVSAKYFIG
+376 VERCFAVSAKDFVV
-390 TEEEPFP
+390 TEAEPFP

-402 EHSTKNLYTS
+402 EHYTKNLYTS
-412 ITYENFVAVVL
+412 VTYENFVAVVL
-423 KSTDFAGIYPPSTKI
+423 KVTDFAGIYPASTKI

-460 PEFTSFERNYESTFV
+460 PEFTSFV

-487 SYKLH
+487 SYKLR
-492 LFTEAD
+492 LFTD
-498 LPDGYKKLYGT
+498 DNPMPDGYNKLYET
-509 DPVAA
+509 DPDAA

-556 TFWVYADSNCE
+556 TFQVYADSNCE
-567 NPLNDDKLTYTW
+567 NPVNDDKLTYTW

-591 KNSIVVLSEEY
+591 NNSSVVLSEKY

-622 KKTADKTFMF
+622 MKTAGKTFKF
-632 SMPVE
+632 SMPVD

-642 YYAKDSQDYSI
+642 YHAKAEGYPRNESL
-653 LKYYNTVSGMTYNT
+653 LKYYNTVSKMTYNT
-667 NIKIKDVKDYYTTWF
+667 NKIITDYYKAWF
-682 FMDGTSLCYEEVDSV
+682 FMDGTSLCHEKGEVDRFV
-697 GSVTYR
+697 YR

-714 PFNDS
+714 PCSNSFVECLS
-719 LEGLISSL
+719 SQGSL
-727 NKQYSLHSL
+727 NSL
-736 TKDVATGKIWLYYS
+736 TKDVATGKIWLYYY
-750 DDNEKITKL
+750 DDNEKVTKL
-759 GVIENPNDIDCNA
+759 SVIENPNDEDCKFLPG
-772 ISWAILDYD
+772 AILDSND
-781 PGACIAVYNDK
+781 SGACIAVYNDK

-797 TTNYIDIYSVEKNTR
+797 TTNKIDIYSVEKDTR
-812 NELKLSAKT
+812 KGLKFSEKT

-826 IPLENENGKLFENP
+826 IPLLFETP

-871 TPEDFTQGSTHKM
+871 APEDFTEGSKHEM

-912 SETGNQ
+912 SKTGYI
-918 DYNYKDYDNNTINYQ
+918 DYQNNNLSPAINYQ

-960 IKEEEVILSDVG
+960 IKKEEVILSDVG
-972 VYSQDDGSGNK
+972 VYSYDDSGK
-983 NLRRKSHLVKYNFKT
+983 KRLRRKSHLVKYDFNK
-998 LYDLDSDVN
+998 LYDLESDVN
-1007 ISFDINNISGTI
+1007 ISFDIKNSSESLGEWHT
-1019 GDWEE
+1019 

>member
-30 ALFSRQNNTEKY
+30 TLFSRQNNTEKY

-86 NKFSISQLQAKNG
+86 NNFSVSQLQAKNG
-99 VLLVKT
+99 VLLVET
-105 GKTGNFKVEISGSTK
+105 EKTGNFKVEISGSIE
-120 IDGTTYNFYGLIPSV
+120 IDGTTYNFYGLKPSV

-141 VETLEFSA
+141 GETLEFSA

-159 GNFSGKVTLDKYWK
+159 GNFSGKVTLDGYWE

-191 LLVSKTNN
+191 SLVSKTNN
-199 KTIIELTPEYDSIT
+199 EKKFELTPEYDSIT
-213 NESGFFT
+213 DESGFFT
-220 GFAFNK
+220 GFKFSM

-268 HAELLACY
+268 RAELLACY

-288 ACNDKESQGNGLDPQ
+288 ACNDKKSQGNGLYPQ

-317 YTEKDAGTYTVYC
+317 YTEKEAGTYTVYC

-338 EYKALKDIDPKK
+338 EYKALKDITPKN
-350 SVEVNI
+350 SVDVNI

-363 TIKYNNDTDYKLS
+363 TIKYNNDTGYNLY
-376 VERCFAVSAKYFIG
+376 VERCFAVSAKDFVV
-390 TEEEPFP
+390 TEAEPFP

-402 EHSTKNLYTS
+402 EHNTKNLYTS

-423 KSTDFAGIYPPSTKI
+423 KVTDFAGIYPRDTKI

-451 TPFFVYNSD
+451 TPFFVYYSSD
-460 PEFTSFERNYESTFV
+460 PEMIAFEQNYDDAFV

-487 SYKLH
+487 SYKLR
-492 LFTEAD
+492 LFTDVNPMPE
-498 LPDGYKKLYGT
+498 GYNKLYGT
-509 DPVAA
+509 DPDAA

-556 TFWVYADSNCE
+556 KFQVYADSNCE
-567 NPLNDDKLTYTW
+567 NPVNDDKLTYTW

-591 KNSIVVLSEEY
+591 NNSSVVLSEEY

-622 KKTADKTFMF
+622 MKTADKTFKF

-642 YYAKDSQDYSI
+642 YHAKDSNYSI

-667 NIKIKDVKDYYTTWF
+667 NIKITDYYKAWF
-682 FMDGTSLCYEEVDSV
+682 FMDGTSLCHESGEVDSFV
-697 GSVTYR
+697 YR
-703 TQALNGEFVEM
+703 TQAFNGEFVEM
-714 PFNDS
+714 PFSNFFVDYLNS
-719 LEGLISSL
+719 QGSL
-727 NKQYSLHSL
+727 NSL
-736 TKDVATGKIWLYYS
+736 TKDVATGKIWLYYY
-750 DDNEKITKL
+750 DDNEKVTKL
-759 GVIENPNDIDCNA
+759 SVIENPNDEDCKFFPG
-772 ISWAILDYD
+772 AILDSND
-781 PGACIAVYNDK
+781 SGACIAVYNDK

-797 TTNYIDIYSVEKNTR
+797 TTNKIDIYSVEKDTR
-812 NELKLSAKT
+812 KGLKFSEKT

-826 IPLENENGKLFENP
+826 IPLLFENP
-840 RVMDFAVVP
+840 RVMDFA

-871 TPEDFTQGSTHKM
+871 TPKDFTEGSTHEM
-884 YSLGSVSSFDLDESG
+884 YSLGSVSSFDLDENG

-912 SETGNQ
+912 SETGNL
-918 DYNYKDYDNNTINYQ
+918 DYNYEDYSSGKSINYQ

-941 DFDEV
+941 EKV
-946 SGIPVIFGKTKILA
+946 SGDIPVIFGKTKILA

-972 VYSQDDGSGNK
+972 VYSYVDDSSK
-983 NLRRKSHLVKYNFKT
+983 KRLRRKSHLVKYDFKT
-998 LYDLDSDVN
+998 LYDLESDVN
-1007 ISFDINNISGTI
+1007 ISFDIKNSSESLGEWHTDI
-1019 GDWEE
+1019 WE
-1024 DIRN
+1024 

>member
-80 DINDES
+80 DIEDES

-99 VLLVKT
+99 VLLVET
-105 GKTGNFKVEISGSTK
+105 EKTGNFKVEISGSIE
-120 IDGTTYNFYGLIPSV
+120 IDGTKYNFYGLIPSV
-135 GLSNTP
+135 GLSDTP
-141 VETLEFSA
+141 GETLEFSA

-154 KAGGK
+154 KAGGT
-159 GNFSGKVTLDKYWK
+159 GNFSGKVTLDVYWK
-173 ISNKEFSAGVV
+173 ISNKEFVAGGV

-191 LLVSKTNN
+191 LLVSRTNN

-213 NESGFFT
+213 DQSEFFT

-288 ACNDKESQGNGLDPQ
+288 ACNDKDSQGNGLYPQ

-317 YTEKDAGTYTVYC
+317 YTEKEAGTYTVYC

-338 EYKALKDIDPKK
+338 EYKALKGISSKNG
-350 SVEVNI
+350 VVNI

-363 TIKYNNDTDYKLS
+363 TIEYNNDTDYKLS
-376 VERCFAVSAKYFIG
+376 VERCFAVSAKDFVG
-390 TEEEPFP
+390 TEAEPFP

-402 EHSTKNLYTS
+402 EHNTKNLYTS
-412 ITYENFVAVVL
+412 VTYENFVAVVL
-423 KSTDFAGIYPPSTKI
+423 KSTDFDEIYPQSTKI

-460 PEFTSFERNYESTFV
+460 PEFTSFEQNYDSTFV

-487 SYKLH
+487 SYKLR
-492 LFTEAD
+492 LFTD
-498 LPDGYKKLYGT
+498 DNPMPDGYNKLYGT
-509 DPVAA
+509 DPDAA

-542 SKTEGDYIIYAPEN
+542 SKTEGDYIIYAPKN
-556 TFWVYADSNCE
+556 KFQIYADSNCK
-567 NPLNDDKLTYTW
+567 NPVNDDKLTYTW
-579 YLNGKDVSAITG
+579 YLNGKDVSDKTG
-591 KNSIVVLSEEY
+591 NNSFVVLSEEY

-622 KKTADKTFMF
+622 MKTADKTFKF

-642 YYAKDSQDYSI
+642 YYAKDSDYSI

-667 NIKIKDVKDYYTTWF
+667 NIKITDYYKAWF
-682 FMDGTSLCYEEVDSV
+682 FMDGTSLCHEKGDSE
-697 GSVTYR
+697 SSFAYR
-703 TQALNGEFVEM
+703 TQALNGEFVEL
-714 PFNDS
+714 PCSNFLVDY
-719 LEGLISSL
+719 L
-727 NKQYSLHSL
+727 NSQGSLHSL
-736 TKDVATGKIWLYYS
+736 TKDVATGKIWLYYY
-750 DDNEKITKL
+750 DDNEKVTKL
-759 GVIENPNDIDCNA
+759 SVIENPNDEDCKFFPG
-772 ISWAILDYD
+772 AILDYD
-781 PGACIAVYNDK
+781 SGACIAVYNDK

-797 TTNYIDIYSVEKNTR
+797 TTNKIDIYSVEKNTR
-812 NELKLSAKT
+812 NGLKLSEKT
-821 TVNTG
+821 PINTG

-849 VVPYNGGVRA
+849 YNGGVRA

-871 TPEDFTQGSTHKM
+871 APEDFEESTTHEM

-899 NISNLKSNLGYNK
+899 SISNLKSNLGYNK
-912 SETGNQ
+912 SET
-918 DYNYKDYDNNTINYQ
+918 DYIDYQNNNSEPPINYQ
-933 INFIVSNS
+933 INFIVSDSEKVN
-941 DFDEV
+941 
-946 SGIPVIFGKTKILA
+946 GIPVIFGKTKILA

-972 VYSQDDGSGNK
+972 VYSYVDDSSK
-983 NLRRKSHLVKYNFKT
+983 KRLRRKSHLVKYDFKT

-1019 GDWEE
+1019 GEWEE

>member
-42 SLKINLFAE
+42 SLKINIFAE

-86 NKFSISQLQAKNG
+86 NNFSVSQLQAKNG

-105 GKTGNFKVEISGSTK
+105 GKTGNFKVEISGSTE

-141 VETLEFSA
+141 GETLEFSA

-159 GNFSGKVTLDKYWK
+159 GNFSGKVTLDEYWK
-173 ISNKEFSAGVV
+173 ISNKELSAGGV

-191 LLVSKTNN
+191 SLVSKTNN

-213 NESGFFT
+213 DQSGFFT

-244 GKKAVDEVVFDKGN
+244 GKKSVEEVVFDKGN

-288 ACNDKESQGNGLDPQ
+288 ACNDKESQGNGLYPQ

-317 YTEKDAGTYTVYC
+317 YTEKEAGTYTVYC
-330 DDFVIDAV
+330 DAFVIDAV
-338 EYKALKDIDPKK
+338 EYKALKDIPSKNN
-350 SVEVNI
+350 VEVNI

-363 TIKYNNDTDYKLS
+363 TIKYNNDTSYSLH
-376 VERCFAVSAKYFIG
+376 VERCFAVSAKDFVG
-390 TEEEPFP
+390 TEAEPFP

-402 EHSTKNLYTS
+402 EHNTKNLYTS

-423 KSTDFAGIYPPSTKI
+423 KSTDFAGIHPGNTTI

-451 TPFFVYNSD
+451 TPFFVYNKTIDST
-460 PEFTSFERNYESTFV
+460 FFEENYDDAFV

-487 SYKLH
+487 SYRLR
-492 LFTEAD
+492 LFTDAD
-498 LPDGYKKLYGT
+498 LPEGYKKLDET
-509 DPVAA
+509 ASEA
-514 ANYKQFYLSVKPSV
+514 ANYRQFYLSVKPSV
-528 QFIDPEQKYFIGSD
+528 QFIDPEQKYFIGSN

-556 TFWVYADSNCE
+556 KFQVYADYNCE
-567 NPLNDDKLTYTW
+567 NPVNDDKLTYTW

-591 KNSIVVLSEEY
+591 NNSSVVLSEEY

-622 KKTADKTFMF
+622 MKTAGKTFKF
-632 SMPVE
+632 SMPVD

-642 YYAKDSQDYSI
+642 YHAKAEGYSRNESL

-667 NIKIKDVKDYYTTWF
+667 NKIITDYYKAWF
-682 FMDGTSLCYEEVDSV
+682 FMDGTSLCHEKGEVDRFV
-697 GSVTYR
+697 YR

-714 PFNDS
+714 PCSNSFVECLS
-719 LEGLISSL
+719 SQGSL
-727 NKQYSLHSL
+727 NSL
-736 TKDVATGKIWLYYS
+736 TKDVATGKIWLYYY
-750 DDNEKITKL
+750 DDNEKVTKL
-759 GVIENPNDIDCNA
+759 SVIENPNDEDCKFLPG
-772 ISWAILDYD
+772 AILDSND
-781 PGACIAVYNDK
+781 SGACIAVYNDK

-797 TTNYIDIYSVEKNTR
+797 TTNKIDIYSVEKDTR
-812 NELKLSAKT
+812 KGLKFSEKT

-826 IPLENENGKLFENP
+826 IPLLFETP
-840 RVMDFAVVP
+840 KVMDFA

-871 TPEDFTQGSTHKM
+871 TPEDFTEGSTHKM

-912 SETGNQ
+912 SETGYLKYQ
-918 DYNYKDYDNNTINYQ
+918 NNNLSPAINYQ

-941 DFDEV
+941 ENVDD
-946 SGIPVIFGKTKILA
+946 IPVIFGKTKILA

-972 VYSQDDGSGNK
+972 VYSYVDADK
-983 NLRRKSHLVKYNFKT
+983 KRLRRKSHLVRYDFNK

-1007 ISFDINNISGTI
+1007 ISFDINNISGSI
-1019 GDWEE
+1019 GEWEE

>member
-86 NKFSISQLQAKNG
+86 NNFSVSQLQAQNG

-105 GKTGNFKVEISGSTK
+105 GKTGNFKVEISGSTE

-135 GLSNTP
+135 GLSDTP
-141 VETLEFSA
+141 GETLEFSA

-154 KAGGK
+154 KAGGT
-159 GNFSGKVTLDKYWK
+159 GNFSGKVTLDEYWK
-173 ISNKEFSAGVV
+173 ISNKEFAAGGV
-184 PDGLFKI
+184 PGDLFKI

-199 KTIIELTPEYDSIT
+199 EKKFELTPEYDSIAD
-213 NESGFFT
+213 ESGVFT

-226 NDIPSDYYQLK
+226 NGIPSDYYQLK

-244 GKKAVDEVVFDKGN
+244 GKKPVEEVVFDKGN

-288 ACNDKESQGNGLDPQ
+288 ACNDKDSQGNGLYPQ
-303 TKGYAWGIIKNIFE
+303 TKGYVWGIIKNIFE
-317 YTEKDAGTYTVYC
+317 YTEKEAGTYTVYC

-338 EYKALKDIDPKK
+338 EYKALKGISSKNG
-350 SVEVNI
+350 VVNI

-363 TIKYNNDTDYKLS
+363 TIEYNNDTDYKLS
-376 VERCFAVSAKYFIG
+376 VERCFAVSAKDFVG

-402 EHSTKNLYTS
+402 EHNTKNLYTS
-412 ITYENFVAVVL
+412 VTYENFVAVVL
-423 KSTDFAGIYPPSTKI
+423 KSTDFDKIYPQSTKI

-460 PEFTSFERNYESTFV
+460 PEFTSFEQNYDSTFV

-487 SYKLH
+487 SYKLR
-492 LFTEAD
+492 LFTDVD
-498 LPDGYKKLYGT
+498 LPEGYKKLYET
-509 DPVAA
+509 DPDAA

-528 QFIDPEQKYFIGSD
+528 QFIDPEQKYFIGSN

-556 TFWVYADSNCE
+556 MFQVYADSNCE
-567 NPLNDDKLTYTW
+567 NPVNDDELTYTW
-579 YLNGKDVSAITG
+579 YLNGKDVSDKTG
-591 KNSIVVLSEEY
+591 NNSSVVLSEEY

-622 KKTADKTFMF
+622 MKTAGKTFKF
-632 SMPVE
+632 SMPVD

-682 FMDGTSLCYEEVDSV
+682 FMDGTSLFYEEVDSV
-697 GSVTYR
+697 GIVTYR

-727 NKQYSLHSL
+727 NKQYSLNSL
-736 TKDVATGKIWLYYS
+736 TKDVATGKIWLYHS
-750 DDNEKITKL
+750 DDTEKITKL
-759 GVIENPNDIDCNA
+759 SVIENPNDEDCKVIPYA
-772 ISWAILDYD
+772 MLDSND
-781 PGACIAVYNDK
+781 SGACIAVYNDK

-797 TTNYIDIYSVEKNTR
+797 TTNKIDIYSVEKNTR
-812 NELKLSAKT
+812 NELKLSEKT
-821 TVNTG
+821 TVDTG

-840 RVMDFAVVP
+840 RVMDFA

-871 TPEDFTQGSTHKM
+871 TPEDFTGGSTLKM

-912 SETGNQ
+912 SETGYI
-918 DYNYKDYDNNTINYQ
+918 DYQNNNLSPAINYQ
-933 INFIVSNS
+933 INFIVSDSENV
-941 DFDEV
+941 D
-946 SGIPVIFGKTKILA
+946 GIPVIFGKTKILA

-972 VYSQDDGSGNK
+972 VYSQVDGSGNK
-983 NLRRKSHLVKYNFKT
+983 NLRRKSHLVKYDFKT
-998 LYDLDSDVN
+998 LYDLESDVN
-1007 ISFDINNISGTI
+1007 ISFDINNMSGSI
-1019 GDWEE
+1019 GEWEE

>member
-80 DINDES
+80 DIEDES

-99 VLLVKT
+99 VLLVET
-105 GKTGNFKVEISGSTK
+105 EKTGNFKVEISGSTE

-135 GLSNTP
+135 GLSDTP
-141 VETLEFSA
+141 GETLEFSA

-154 KAGGK
+154 KAGGT

-173 ISNKEFSAGVV
+173 ISNKEFSEGGV

-191 LLVSKTNN
+191 LLVSRTNN
-199 KTIIELTPEYDSIT
+199 EKKFELTPEYDSIT
-213 NESGFFT
+213 DQSGFFT

-244 GKKAVDEVVFDKGN
+244 GKKSVEEVVFDKGN

-288 ACNDKESQGNGLDPQ
+288 ACNDKDSQGNGLYPQ

-317 YTEKDAGTYTVYC
+317 YTEKEAGTYTVYC

-338 EYKALKDIDPKK
+338 EYKALKGISSKNG
-350 SVEVNI
+350 VVNI

-363 TIKYNNDTDYKLS
+363 TIEYNNDTDYKLS
-376 VERCFAVSAKYFIG
+376 VERCFAVSAKDFVV
-390 TEEEPFP
+390 TEAEPFP

-402 EHSTKNLYTS
+402 EHNTKNLYTS

-423 KSTDFAGIYPPSTKI
+423 KVTDFDEIYPQSTKI

-460 PEFTSFERNYESTFV
+460 SESTPFEQNCDLTSV

-487 SYKLH
+487 SYKLCF
-492 LFTEAD
+492 FTD
-498 LPDGYKKLYGT
+498 VNLPEGYKKLYET
-509 DPVAA
+509 DPDA

-556 TFWVYADSNCE
+556 TFQVYTDSNCE
-567 NPLNDDKLTYTW
+567 NPVNDDKLTYTW
-579 YLNGKDVSAITG
+579 YLNGKDVSDKTG
-591 KNSIVVLSEEY
+591 NNSFVVLSEEY
-602 DNLNL
+602 DDLNL

-622 KKTADKTFMF
+622 MKTAGKTFKF
-632 SMPVE
+632 SMPVD

-642 YYAKDSQDYSI
+642 YHAKAEGYSRNESL
-653 LKYYNTVSGMTYNT
+653 LKYYNTVSKMTYNT
-667 NIKIKDVKDYYTTWF
+667 NKIIKDYYKAWF
-682 FMDGTSLCYEEVDSV
+682 FMDGTSLCHESGEVDSFA
-697 GSVTYR
+697 YR
-703 TQALNGEFVEM
+703 TQALNGEFVEL
-714 PFNDS
+714 PCCNFLVDY
-719 LEGLISSL
+719 L
-727 NKQYSLHSL
+727 NSQGSLHSL

-750 DDNEKITKL
+750 DDTEKITKL
-759 GVIENPNDIDCNA
+759 SVIENPNDEDCKFFPG
-772 ISWAILDYD
+772 AILDSND
-781 PGACIAVYNDK
+781 SGACIAVYNDK

-797 TTNYIDIYSVEKNTR
+797 TTNKIDIYSVEKDTR
-812 NELKLSAKT
+812 KGLKFSEKT

-826 IPLENENGKLFENP
+826 IPLLFETP
-840 RVMDFAVVP
+840 KVMDFA

-871 TPEDFTQGSTHKM
+871 APENFTVGSSKHEM

-912 SETGNQ
+912 SETGYLKYQ
-918 DYNYKDYDNNTINYQ
+918 NNNLPAAINYE
-933 INFIVSNS
+933 INFIVSDSENV
-941 DFDEV
+941 D
-946 SGIPVIFGKTKILA
+946 GIPVIFGKTKILA

-972 VYSQDDGSGNK
+972 VYSYDDGSDKKRLG
-983 NLRRKSHLVKYNFKT
+983 RKSHLVKYDFNT
-998 LYDLDSDVN
+998 LYDLESDVN

>member
-1 MKKLFALIFAAVLF
+1 MYNAEALA
-15 AGCSN
+15 
-20 NVDNNDAAKF
+20 
-30 ALFSRQNNTEKY
+30 Q
-42 SLKINLFAE
+42 
-51 QSRTITPFDSD
+51 
-62 EAYVNAVSKVEK
+62 
-74 WDLVFT
+74 
-80 DINDES
+80 
-86 NKFSISQLQAKNG
+86 NG
-99 VLLVKT
+99 VLLVET
-105 GKTGNFKVEISGSTK
+105 EKTGNFKVEISGSIE

-141 VETLEFSA
+141 GETLEFSA

-159 GNFSGKVTLDKYWK
+159 GNFSGKVTLDGYWE

-184 PDGLFKI
+184 PDGLFTI

-199 KTIIELTPEYDSIT
+199 ETIELTPEYDSIT
-213 NESGFFT
+213 DESGFFT
-220 GFAFNK
+220 GFVFNK

-268 HAELLACY
+268 HAELSACY

-288 ACNDKESQGNGLDPQ
+288 ACNDKESQGNGLYPQ

-317 YTEKDAGTYTVYC
+317 NTEKEAGTYTVYC

-338 EYKALKDIDPKK
+338 EYKALKGISSKNG
-350 SVEVNI
+350 VVNI

-363 TIKYNNDTDYKLS
+363 TIKYINGSGYYLS
-376 VERCFAVSAKYFIG
+376 VERCFAVSAKDFVG

-402 EHSTKNLYTS
+402 EHNTKNLYTS
-412 ITYENFVAVVL
+412 VTYENFVAVVL
-423 KSTDFAGIYPPSTKI
+423 KLTDFDEIYLRDTKI

-460 PEFTSFERNYESTFV
+460 SESTPFEQNYDLTSV

-487 SYKLH
+487 SYRLR
-492 LFTEAD
+492 LFTD
-498 LPDGYKKLYGT
+498 DNPMPDGYNKLDVT
-509 DPVAA
+509 DPDA

-542 SKTEGDYIIYAPEN
+542 SKTEGDYIIYAPKN
-556 TFWVYADSNCE
+556 KFQIYADSNCK
-567 NPLNDDKLTYTW
+567 NPVNDDKLTYTW

-591 KNSIVVLSEEY
+591 NNSFVVLSEEY

-622 KKTADKTFMF
+622 MKTADKTFKF
-632 SMPVE
+632 SMPVD

-642 YYAKDSQDYSI
+642 YHAKAEGYSRNESL

-667 NIKIKDVKDYYTTWF
+667 NKRITDYYKAWF
-682 FMDGTSLCYEEVDSV
+682 FMDGTSLCHESGEVDSFV
-697 GSVTYR
+697 YR

-714 PFNDS
+714 PFSNFFVDYLNS
-719 LEGLISSL
+719 QGSL
-727 NKQYSLHSL
+727 NSL
-736 TKDVATGKIWLYYS
+736 TKDVATGKIWLYYY
-750 DDNEKITKL
+750 DDNEKVTKL
-759 GVIENPNDIDCNA
+759 SVIENPNDEDCKFLPG
-772 ISWAILDYD
+772 AILDSND
-781 PGACIAVYNDK
+781 SGACIAVYNDK

-797 TTNYIDIYSVEKNTR
+797 TTNEIDIYSVEKDTR
-812 NELKLSAKT
+812 KGLKFSEKT
-821 TVNTG
+821 TVDTG
-826 IPLENENGKLFENP
+826 IPLLFENP

-871 TPEDFTQGSTHKM
+871 TPEDFTEGSTHKM
-884 YSLGSVSSFDLDESG
+884 YSLGSVSSFDLDEYG
-899 NISNLKSNLGYNK
+899 NISNLKSNLGYKRN
-912 SETGNQ
+912 ETGYI
-918 DYNYKDYDNNTINYQ
+918 DYQNNNLSPAINYQ
-933 INFIVSNS
+933 INFIVS

-972 VYSQDDGSGNK
+972 VYSYDDGSDKKRLG
-983 NLRRKSHLVKYNFKT
+983 RKSHLVKYDFNT
-998 LYDLDSDVN
+998 LYDLESDVN